1 MNRIYRR
8 VWNRQLNA
16 LVVASELATGDS
28 GGTASRDPRT
38 SLLTPSALAL
48 ALLCVLASGPASAT
62 ESNQSLRD
70 LQALAAKYTQT
81 LPVKVDAEVALAAAA
96 RQAQA
101 TPAISA
107 DTRVGLQ
114 LSTASLPLV
123 HEVLPAAVQV
133 KLGANASPQH
143 VPTPAL
149 AADVRAQL
157 GIGAGTQVD
166 TSLAANVSSGSA
178 SPLGLTADA
187 KAKARVGI
195 AGAPVASVGAGAKAA
210 AGITTSSQ
218 GLSGLKAGIDG
229 NADSHLAIAGHRIEG
244 QGKASATAA
253 VSLPAKEELP
263 GETDDRAITAAF
275 DAGVAG
281 KVRVQGPG
289 GQDVVADRNLKLAGR
304 TVVSA
309 QASTLGLGGLHHG
322 ALGDL
327 GGAVGGVVHG
337 VVGTVGS
344 AAGETLHET
353 VGTVGSAVGGTLH
366 NTVGAV
372 GGTLHGAAGTVGG
385 AVGGVV
391 HDVVGTVGSA
401 VGGTLHET
409 VGAVGGAVSGVLNGT
424 VGTVGGAVGGTL
436 HNTVGAVG
444 GTLHGAVGTVGSA
457 VGGVLN
463 GTVGNVGG
471 SLGDTLNNTVGA
483 VGGVL
488 DGTVGT
494 VGGAVGGALNGT
506 VGTIGSAVGGAL
518 NGTVGAVGGVLD
530 GTVGTV
536 GGAVGGA
543 LNGTVGTV
551 DSAVGGALNGTVGAV
566 GGVLD
571 GTVGTVG
578 GAVGGALNGTVGTI
592 GSAVGGALNGTVGAV
607 GGVLDG
613 TVGTVGSA
621 VGGALNGTVGAVG
634 GVLDGTVGTVGGAV
648 GGALNGT
655 VGTVGS
661 AVGSALNGTVG
672 AVGGVL
678 DGTSGT
684 VGGAVG
690 GALNGTVGA
699 VGGVLDGT
707 VGTVGGALNG
717 TVGTVG
723 SAVGGALNGTVGA
736 VGGVLDGTVG
746 TVGGALNGTVG
757 TVGSAV
763 GGALNGTVGAVGGV
777 LDGTVGTV
785 GGALNGTV
793 GTVGSAV
800 GGALNG
806 TVGAVGGVLDGTVGT
821 VGGAVGGAL
830 NGTVGTVGSAVG
842 GALNGTV
849 GAVGGVLDGT
859 VGAVGGAVGGVLNGT
874 VGTVGSA
881 VGGAL
886 NGTVGAVGGAVGGVL
901 NGTVGAV
908 GGAVGGVLNG
918 TVGTIGGAVGGA
930 LNNTVG
936 SVGSVVGGLLGGGST
951 TPGSGLDGVLT
962 GTLGNV
968 GGAVGN
974 LLEGNLNGTVNNL
987 GGAVGGLVGGTLG
1000 GLGLTQPS
1008 AIPPDSPKAPA
1019 PADPNAGLIIG
1030 TGGLVGNVGQLIGPT
1045 TSSLFGGDGYLHNG
1059 NLKLSNA
1066 NVMQAYST
1074 VNVLGLPVVNLS
1086 PVGSTLNG
1094 LGGAVTGGSS
1104 HLTLIGGVT
1113 SDSYIYNINNGNPG
1127 GLLGLLLPTDSPAWA
1142 AKCLDI
1148 ALADISC
1155 WAVNA
1160 AQDYQVL
1167 MGDGAFANGSKE
1179 VVIGAN
1185 ARHELPKVDA
1195 NVAFPG
1201 AGPNDPTNPTGVPTA
1216 DYAARMGHSVI
1227 VGDSAVGTANGQ
1239 TLLGAEAT
1247 SNQANSVAL
1256 GYRSAALRGAQ
1267 ASYSAYGLTAAQVSA
1282 GEVSVGTAN
1291 GGERQITNLAAGSAN
1306 TDAVNVAQ
1314 LKGAISLIDDVS
1326 AGAVMYDVDGAGN
1339 PDYRRVTLGNG
1350 TGTTTIGNLAAG
1362 AVTAGSLEAVN
1373 GGQLA
1378 TTNAAIAGFFGGI
1391 TAFDPVSGAFTAPL
1405 FEISTISTD
1414 GAIAQGLYNNAT
1426 DAFDA
1431 VDGSLVNLNTQINDI
1446 RNGGTKY
1453 LRVNSTGVEAVATGA
1468 DSIAVGTNARA
1479 TAANAI
1485 AVGAGS
1491 LADRANSVSIGAAGA
1506 ERQVTNLAAGTAAT
1520 DAVNLGQLQA
1530 SEEGALR
1537 YDLNGDGS
1545 VNYASATLGQGG
1557 TATTLRN
1564 LGPGQV
1570 SATSTEAI
1578 NGAQLFAANQAVAT
1592 HLGGGAAVN
1601 AAGVLTAPTY
1611 TINNIAA
1618 NGTISQGSY
1627 NDVGTAFDAVSN
1639 SLANVADQ
1647 TDDIDK
1653 RAVKYDVDGSGNV
1666 VNTVTLSGTGTGA
1679 VKVTNVAAGSILA
1692 GSSDA
1697 ITGDQLFSTNSTI
1710 ASYFGGSTAF
1720 DGTTNLWT
1728 APSFSISSIATDGTL
1743 TANDYSNVTAA
1754 FSAVDGSLRVLNQR
1768 ITNGGGSPYLAVN
1781 SSAAAAA
1788 AAGAEALAVGPQASA
1803 AGASAVAV
1811 GNGANASADNS
1822 VALGAGSVASVG
1834 AQSGYTGAYGQTGA
1848 SNSAGE
1854 VSVGSSGS
1862 ERKITH
1868 VADGSDDHDATNV
1881 GQLKNGVNYAI
1892 DQSKAY
1898 TDQKIQNITNVAG
1911 SFRANNSNNLADPAA
1926 TGANSAAGGAGS
1938 TAAGANS
1945 TALGNGSQAQ
1955 ADNSVALGAGS
1966 VANRANTVSV
1976 GASGA
1981 ERQVVNVA
1989 DGTQATDAVNVRQ
2002 LQASQQGTIR
2012 YDTTV
2017 NGATNFN
2024 SVTLGSS
2031 TSGPTTVRNV
2041 AAGTAGTDAVNVD
2054 QLKSGMAQTLD
2065 WSKAYTDERM
2075 GGFERD
2081 LRRTDNRASA
2091 GIASAMA
2098 TASLPQPSEA
2108 GRSMASFA
2116 AGSYN
2121 GESGVAVGLSGV
2133 SEGGRWIYKFSGSTN
2148 SRGEAGVAVGAGIQW

>member
-28 GGTASRDPRT
+28 GGSAARDPRAF
-38 SLLTPSALAL
+38 LLMPTALAL
-48 ALLCVLASGPASAT
+48 ALLCALASGHAGAS

-70 LQALAAKYTQT
+70 LQALAAKYAQPM
-81 LPVKVDAEVALAAAA
+81 PVKVDAELALAAAA
-96 RQAQA
+96 RQAQSS
-101 TPAISA
+101 PAISA
-107 DTRVGLQ
+107 DARLGLQ
-114 LSTASLPLV
+114 LNTTSLPV
-123 HEVLPAAVQV
+123 VRDVLPATVQV
-133 KLGANASPQH
+133 KLAANAAPKQ
-143 VPTPAL
+143 VAVPAL
-149 AADVRAQL
+149 AADVRATVGL
-157 GIGAGTQVD
+157 GNAAGKAAQVD
-166 TSLAANVSSGSA
+166 ASLAANVAPGGQA
-178 SPLGLTADA
+178 PLGVGADARA
-187 KAKARVGI
+187 KAKVGI
-195 AGAPVASVGAGAKAA
+195 AGRQIASIDAGAKALA
-210 AGITTSSQ
+210 
-218 GLSGLKAGIDG
+218 GLSGSSLKTSVDG
-229 NADSHLAIAGHRIEG
+229 NTDAHLAVAGHHIEG
-244 QGKASATAA
+244 QGQARATAA
-253 VSLPAKEELP
+253 VTLPAKEELP
-263 GETDDRAITAAF
+263 GDTHDRAISAAF
-275 DAGVAG
+275 DAGAAG
-281 KVRVQGPG
+281 KVRVQAPD
-289 GQDVVADRNLKLAGR
+289 GQEVIADRNLKLAGQA
-304 TVVSA
+304 TVAA
-309 QASTLGLGGLHHG
+309 QHS
-322 ALGDL
+322 ALGVGNL
-327 GGAVGGVVHG
+327 VGGA
-337 VVGTVGS
+337 
-344 AAGETLHET
+344 
-353 VGTVGSAVGGTLH
+353 
-366 NTVGAV
+366 VGAV
-372 GGTLHGAAGTVGG
+372 GGTLHGAADAVGSTVGG
-385 AVGGVV
+385 A
-391 HDVVGTVGSA
+391 
-401 VGGTLHET
+401 LK
-409 VGAVGGAVSGVLNGT
+409 
-424 VGTVGGAVGGTL
+424 
-436 HNTVGAVG
+436 
-444 GTLHGAVGTVGSA
+444 
-457 VGGVLN
+457 
-463 GTVGNVGG
+463 
-471 SLGDTLNNTVGA
+471 
-483 VGGVL
+483 
-488 DGTVGT
+488 
-494 VGGAVGGALNGT
+494 
-506 VGTIGSAVGGAL
+506 
-518 NGTVGAVGGVLD
+518 
-530 GTVGTV
+530 
-536 GGAVGGA
+536 
-543 LNGTVGTV
+543 
-551 DSAVGGALNGTVGAV
+551 
-566 GGVLD
+566 
-571 GTVGTVG
+571 
-578 GAVGGALNGTVGTI
+578 
-592 GSAVGGALNGTVGAV
+592 
-607 GGVLDG
+607 
-613 TVGTVGSA
+613 
-621 VGGALNGTVGAVG
+621 
-634 GVLDGTVGTVGGAV
+634 GTVGTVGGAV

-655 VGTVGS
+655 VGTVG
-661 AVGSALNGTVG
+661 G
-672 AVGGVL
+672 AV
-678 DGTSGT
+678 S
-684 VGGAVG
+684 
-690 GALNGTVGA
+690 
-699 VGGVLDGT
+699 
-707 VGTVGGALNG
+707 GALNG

-723 SAVGGALNGTVGA
+723 GA
-736 VGGVLDGTVG
+736 VGGTLNNTV
-746 TVGGALNGTVG
+746 
-757 TVGSAV
+757 
-763 GGALNGTVGAVGGV
+763 
-777 LDGTVGTV
+777 
-785 GGALNGTV
+785 
-793 GTVGSAV
+793 
-800 GGALNG
+800 
-806 TVGAVGGVLDGTVGT
+806 
-821 VGGAVGGAL
+821 GAVGGAL
-830 NGTVGTVGSAVG
+830 NGTVGTVGGAVGGTLNGTVGQVGSAVGGALNNTVGAVG

-849 GAVGGVLDGT
+849 GT
-859 VGAVGGAVGGVLNGT
+859 VGGAVGGTLNNT
-874 VGTVGSA
+874 VGA

-886 NGTVGAVGGAVGGVL
+886 NGTVGTVGGAVGGTL
-901 NGTVGAV
+901 NNTVGAV
-908 GGAVGGVLNG
+908 GGALNG
-918 TVGTIGGAVGGA
+918 TVGTVGGAVGGTLNGTVGQVGSAVGGA

-936 SVGSVVGGLLGGGST
+936 AVGGALNGTVGTAGSAVGGALNNTVGAVGGALNGTVGTVGGAVGGTLNNTVGAVGGALNGTVGQVGSAVGGTLNNTVGTVGGAVGGILNGTTGSPTSGLGGVLGS
-951 TPGSGLDGVLT
+951 
-962 GTLGNV
+962 TLGNV
-968 GGAVGN
+968 GSAVGN
-974 LLEGNLNGTVNNL
+974 LLNGNLNGTIGNL
-987 GGAVGGLVGGTLG
+987 GSAVGGLVGGTLS
-1000 GLGLTQPS
+1000 GLGLTKPS
-1008 AIPPDSPKAPA
+1008 AIPPTSPKAPA
-1019 PADPNAGLIIG
+1019 AADPNAGLIIG

-1045 TSSLFGGDGYLHNG
+1045 TTSLFGGNGYLSNG

-1066 NVMQAYST
+1066 NVMQTYST

-1094 LGGAVTGGSS
+1094 LGGAATGGSS

-1127 GLLGLLLPTDSPAWA
+1127 GLLGLLLPKDSPAWA

-1201 AGPNDPTNPTGVPTA
+1201 DGVNDPSNPTGVPTA
-1216 DYAARMGHSVI
+1216 DYAARMGHSVV

-1239 TLLGAEAT
+1239 TLLGAEST

-1267 ASYSAYGLTAAQVSA
+1267 ASYSAYGLTAPQVSA
-1282 GEVSVGTAN
+1282 GEVSVGTAG
-1291 GGERQITNLAAGSAN
+1291 GGERQITNVAAGSVN

-1314 LKGAISLIDDVS
+1314 LKGAISLINGVADAAVTYDLD
-1326 AGAVMYDVDGAGN
+1326 AGGN
-1339 PDYRRVTLGNG
+1339 PNYRRVTLGAG

-1378 TTNAAIAGFFGGI
+1378 ATNSAIASFFGGRA
-1391 TAFDPVSGAFTAPL
+1391 AFDPASGIFTAPL
-1405 FEISTISTD
+1405 FEISTISTG
-1414 GAIAQGLYNNAT
+1414 GAIAKGLYTNAT
-1426 DAFDA
+1426 DAFAA
-1431 VDGSLVNLNTQINDI
+1431 VDGSLVNLNSQITDI

-1453 LRVNSTGVEAVATGA
+1453 LRVNSTGTEAVASGT

-1479 TAANAI
+1479 TAANSI

-1506 ERQVTNLAAGTAAT
+1506 ERQVTNMAAGTAAT

-1530 SEEGALR
+1530 SEQGALR
-1537 YDLNGDGS
+1537 YDLNADGS
-1545 VNYASATLGQGG
+1545 VNYASATLGQAG

-1570 SATSTEAI
+1570 SATSSEAI

-1601 AAGVLTAPTY
+1601 ASGVLTAPTY
-1611 TINNIAA
+1611 SINNVAA
-1618 NGTISQGSY
+1618 NGTVTKGSY

-1647 TDDIDK
+1647 TGEIDK
-1653 RAVKYDVDGSGNV
+1653 LAVKYDVDGSGNV
-1666 VNTVTLSGTGTGA
+1666 INSVTLKGTGTGA

-1710 ASYFGGSTAF
+1710 ANYFGGTTAYN
-1720 DGTTNLWT
+1720 GTTNVWT
-1728 APSFSISSIATDGTL
+1728 APKFSISSIATDGTF
-1743 TANDYSNVTAA
+1743 TSGDYNNVTAA
-1754 FSAVDGSLRVLNQR
+1754 FTAVDGSLKVLNQR
-1768 ITNGGGSPYLAVN
+1768 ITNGGGGSAYLAVN
-1781 SSAAAAA
+1781 STAAAAT
-1788 AAGAEALAVGPQASA
+1788 AAGAEAVAVGPQASA
-1803 AGASAVAV
+1803 AGANSVAV
-1811 GNGANASADNS
+1811 GNGASSSAGNS
-1822 VALGAGSVASVG
+1822 VALGAGSVATVG

-1854 VSVGSSGS
+1854 VSIGSSGS

-1892 DQSKAY
+1892 DQSKSY

-1911 SFRANNSNNLADPAA
+1911 SFRANNTNNLADPSAS
-1926 TGANSAAGGAGS
+1926 GANSAAGGAGS

-1989 DGTQATDAVNVRQ
+1989 DGSQATDAVNVRQ

-2017 NGATNFN
+2017 NGATNYN
-2024 SVTLGSS
+2024 SVTLGSTS
-2031 TSGPTTVRNV
+2031 SGPTTVRNV

-2081 LRRTDNRASA
+2081 LRKTDNRASA

-2098 TASLPQPSEA
+2098 TAALPQPSEA
-2108 GRSMASFA
+2108 GRSMASIA

-2121 GESGVAVGLSGV
+2121 GESGVALGISGV

>member
-28 GGTASRDPRT
+28 GGGAARDPR
-38 SLLTPSALAL
+38 SVLLMPSVLAL
-48 ALLCVLASGPASAT
+48 ALLCALASGHAGASET
-62 ESNQSLRD
+62 NQSLRD
-70 LQALAAKYTQT
+70 LQALAAKYAQPM
-81 LPVKVDAEVALAAAA
+81 PVKVDAEVALAAAS
-96 RQAQA
+96 RQAQSS
-101 TPAISA
+101 PAISA
-107 DTRVGLQ
+107 DARVGLQ
-114 LSTASLPLV
+114 LSTASLPV
-123 HEVLPAAVQV
+123 VRDVLPASVQV
-133 KLGANASPQH
+133 NLAANTTPKQVA
-143 VPTPAL
+143 VPAL
-149 AADVRAQL
+149 AADVRANIGL
-157 GIGAGTQVD
+157 GHATSNAAKVD
-166 TSLAANVSSGSA
+166 ASLAAQVAPSA
-178 SPLGLTADA
+178 HAPLGVAADA
-187 KAKARVGI
+187 RAKANVGV
-195 AGAPVASVGAGAKAA
+195 AGAQVASIDTGTTAA
-210 AGITTSSQ
+210 AGISSTSAGS
-218 GLSGLKAGIDG
+218 LPGLKTSVDG
-229 NADSHLAIAGHRIEG
+229 KVDSQLKLAGHQING
-244 QGKASATAA
+244 QGQVKATAA
-253 VSLPAKEELP
+253 VTLPAKEELP
-263 GETDDRAITAAF
+263 GETHDRAITAAF
-275 DAGVAG
+275 DTGVAG
-281 KVRVQGPG
+281 NVRLQAPD
-289 GQDVVADRNLKLAGR
+289 GQEVVADRNLKLAGQA
-304 TVVSA
+304 TVAAQNSA
-309 QASTLGLGGLHHG
+309 LGVGGL
-322 ALGDL
+322 
-327 GGAVGGVVHG
+327 VGGVV
-337 VVGTVGS
+337 GS
-344 AAGETLHET
+344 A
-353 VGTVGSAVGGTLH
+353 
-366 NTVGAV
+366 
-372 GGTLHGAAGTVGG
+372 
-385 AVGGVV
+385 
-391 HDVVGTVGSA
+391 
-401 VGGTLHET
+401 
-409 VGAVGGAVSGVLNGT
+409 
-424 VGTVGGAVGGTL
+424 
-436 HNTVGAVG
+436 
-444 GTLHGAVGTVGSA
+444 
-457 VGGVLN
+457 
-463 GTVGNVGG
+463 
-471 SLGDTLNNTVGA
+471 
-483 VGGVL
+483 
-488 DGTVGT
+488 
-494 VGGAVGGALNGT
+494 
-506 VGTIGSAVGGAL
+506 GSAVGGAL
-518 NGTVGAVGGVLD
+518 NGV
-530 GTVGTV
+530 VGT
-536 GGAVGGA
+536 A
-543 LNGTVGTV
+543 
-551 DSAVGGALNGTVGAV
+551 
-566 GGVLD
+566 
-571 GTVGTVG
+571 
-578 GAVGGALNGTVGTI
+578 
-592 GSAVGGALNGTVGAV
+592 GSAVA
-607 GGVLDG
+607 
-613 TVGTVGSA
+613 
-621 VGGALNGTVGAVG
+621 
-634 GVLDGTVGTVGGAV
+634 
-648 GGALNGT
+648 GALNGT
-655 VGTVGS
+655 VGTVG
-661 AVGSALNGTVG
+661 
-672 AVGGVL
+672 GV
-678 DGTSGT
+678 
-684 VGGAVG
+684 VG
-690 GALNGTVGA
+690 GALNGSVG
-699 VGGVLDGT
+699 
-707 VGTVGGALNG
+707 N
-717 TVGTVG
+717 
-723 SAVGGALNGTVGA
+723 
-736 VGGVLDGTVG
+736 
-746 TVGGALNGTVG
+746 
-757 TVGSAV
+757 
-763 GGALNGTVGAVGGV
+763 
-777 LDGTVGTV
+777 
-785 GGALNGTV
+785 
-793 GTVGSAV
+793 
-800 GGALNG
+800 
-806 TVGAVGGVLDGTVGT
+806 

-842 GALNGTV
+842 GTLD
-849 GAVGGVLDGT
+849 GAVGT
-859 VGAVGGAVGGVLNGT
+859 VGAVGGAVGGALNGT
-874 VGTVGSA
+874 VGTVGGAVGGTLNGAVGTVGAVGGAVGGALNGSVGTVGSSVGGTLNGAVGTVGAAGSA

-886 NGTVGAVGGAVGGVL
+886 NGTVGSVGGAVGGAL
-901 NGTVGAV
+901 NGTVGSVGSTVGGTLNGAVGAVGGTVNGAAGAVGAV
-908 GGAVGGVLNG
+908 GGAVGG
-918 TVGTIGGAVGGA
+918 T

-936 SVGSVVGGLLGGGST
+936 AVGSTVGGVLNGATGGSTGGLGGLLGN
-951 TPGSGLDGVLT
+951 
-962 GTLGNV
+962 TLGNV

-974 LLEGNLNGTVNNL
+974 LLNGNLNGTIGNL
-987 GGAVGGLVGGTLG
+987 GSAVGGLVGGTLS
-1000 GLGLTQPS
+1000 GLGLTKPS
-1008 AIPPDSPKAPA
+1008 AIPPTSPKAPA

-1045 TSSLFGGDGYLHNG
+1045 TTSLFGGNGYLSNG

-1066 NVMQAYST
+1066 NVMQTYST
-1074 VNVLGLPVVNLS
+1074 VNVLGLPLVNLS

-1127 GLLGLLLPTDSPAWA
+1127 GLLGLLLPKDSPAWA

-1201 AGPNDPTNPTGVPTA
+1201 AGTNDPSNPTGVPTA

-1267 ASYSAYGLTAAQVSA
+1267 ASYSAYGLTAPQVSA
-1282 GEVSVGTAN
+1282 GEVSVGTAG

-1314 LKGAISLIDDVS
+1314 LKGAISLIDDV
-1326 AGAVMYDVDGAGN
+1326 AAAAVTYDLDGGGN
-1339 PDYRRVTLGNG
+1339 PNYRRVTLGAG
-1350 TGTTTIGNLAAG
+1350 TGTTTIGNLAGG

-1378 TTNAAIAGFFGGI
+1378 ATNAAIAGFFGGRA
-1391 TAFDPVSGAFTAPL
+1391 AFDPASGAFTAPL
-1405 FEISTISTD
+1405 FEISTISTG
-1414 GAIAQGLYNNAT
+1414 GAIAKGLYENAT
-1426 DAFDA
+1426 DAFAA
-1431 VDGSLVNLNTQINDI
+1431 VDGSLVNLNTQITDI

-1453 LRVNSTGVEAVATGA
+1453 LRVNSTGTEALASGT

-1479 TAANAI
+1479 TADNSI

-1520 DAVNLGQLQA
+1520 DAVNVGQLQA
-1530 SEEGALR
+1530 SEQGALR

-1545 VNYASATLGQGG
+1545 VNYASATLGQAG

-1570 SATSTEAI
+1570 SATSSEAI

-1601 AAGVLTAPTY
+1601 ASGVLTAPTY
-1611 TINNIAA
+1611 SINNVAA
-1618 NGTISQGSY
+1618 NGTVTKGSY

-1647 TDDIDK
+1647 TDEIDK
-1653 RAVKYDVDGSGNV
+1653 LAVKYDVDGSGNV
-1666 VNTVTLSGTGTGA
+1666 LNSVTLTGTGTGA
-1679 VKVTNVAAGSILA
+1679 VKITNVAAGSILA

-1697 ITGDQLFSTNSTI
+1697 ITGDQLFSTNSTV
-1710 ASYFGGSTAF
+1710 ANYFGGTTAYN
-1720 DGTTNLWT
+1720 GTTNVWT
-1728 APSFSISSIATDGTL
+1728 APKFSISSIATDGTF
-1743 TANDYSNVTAA
+1743 TSGDYNNVTAA
-1754 FSAVDGSLRVLNQR
+1754 FTAVDGSLKVLNQR
-1768 ITNGGGSPYLAVN
+1768 ITNGGGSAYLAVN
-1781 SSAAAAA
+1781 STAAAAT
-1788 AAGAEALAVGPQASA
+1788 AAGAEAVAVGPQASA
-1803 AGASAVAV
+1803 AGANSVAV
-1811 GNGANASADNS
+1811 GNGASASAGNS

-1854 VSVGSSGS
+1854 VSVGSTGS

-1868 VADGSDDHDATNV
+1868 VADGSDTYDATNV

-1892 DQSKAY
+1892 DESKKY

-1911 SFRANNSNNLADPAA
+1911 SFRANNTNNLADPSAS
-1926 TGANSAAGGAGS
+1926 GANSAAGGAGS

-1989 DGTQATDAVNVRQ
+1989 DGSQATDAVNVRQ

-2017 NGATNFN
+2017 NGATNYN
-2024 SVTLGSS
+2024 SVTLGN
-2031 TSGPTTVRNV
+2031 TNSGPTTVRNV

-2081 LRRTDNRASA
+2081 LRKTDNRASA

-2098 TASLPQPSEA
+2098 TAALPQPSEA
-2108 GRSMASFA
+2108 GRSMASVA

-2121 GESGVAVGLSGV
+2121 GESGVAVGISGV

>member
-28 GGTASRDPRT
+28 GGSAARDPR
-38 SLLTPSALAL
+38 SALLMPTALAL
-48 ALLCVLASGPASAT
+48 ALLCALASGHAGAS

-70 LQALAAKYTQT
+70 LQALAAKYAQ
-81 LPVKVDAEVALAAAA
+81 PMPAKVDAEVALAAAS
-96 RQAQA
+96 RQAQSS
-101 TPAISA
+101 PAISA
-107 DTRVGLQ
+107 DARVGLQ
-114 LSTASLPLV
+114 LSTNSLPIV
-123 HEVLPAAVQV
+123 RDVLPATVQV
-133 KLGANASPQH
+133 KLAANAAPKQ
-143 VPTPAL
+143 VAVPAL
-149 AADVRAQL
+149 AADVRANVGL
-157 GIGAGTQVD
+157 GHAASHVAKIDA
-166 TSLAANVSSGSA
+166 SLAANVAPSA
-178 SPLGLTADA
+178 HAPLGVAADA
-187 KAKARVGI
+187 QAKAGVGI
-195 AGAPVASVGAGAKAA
+195 AGTQVASIDTGAKAA
-210 AGITTSSQ
+210 AAVAGAPAGS
-218 GLSGLKAGIDG
+218 LSGLEASVDGKVDSQLKLAGHQIDG
-229 NADSHLAIAGHRIEG
+229 QG
-244 QGKASATAA
+244 QVKATAA
-253 VSLPAKEELP
+253 VTLPAKEELP
-263 GETDDRAITAAF
+263 GETHDRAITAAF
-275 DAGVAG
+275 DTGVAG
-281 KVRVQGPG
+281 KVRVQAPD
-289 GQDVVADRNLKLAGR
+289 GQEVVADRNLKLAGQA
-304 TVVSA
+304 TVAAQNSA
-309 QASTLGLGGLHHG
+309 LGVGGL
-322 ALGDL
+322 
-327 GGAVGGVVHG
+327 VGGVV
-337 VVGTVGS
+337 
-344 AAGETLHET
+344 
-353 VGTVGSAVGGTLH
+353 
-366 NTVGAV
+366 
-372 GGTLHGAAGTVGG
+372 GAAG
-385 AVGGVV
+385 
-391 HDVVGTVGSA
+391 
-401 VGGTLHET
+401 
-409 VGAVGGAVSGVLNGT
+409 
-424 VGTVGGAVGGTL
+424 
-436 HNTVGAVG
+436 
-444 GTLHGAVGTVGSA
+444 
-457 VGGVLN
+457 
-463 GTVGNVGG
+463 
-471 SLGDTLNNTVGA
+471 GA

-488 DGTVGT
+488 DGTVGNT
-494 VGGAVGGALNGT
+494 VDAVGGALH
-506 VGTIGSAVGGAL
+506 
-518 NGTVGAVGGVLD
+518 

-536 GGAVGGA
+536 GGAVGST
-543 LNGTVGTV
+543 LNG
-551 DSAVGGALNGTVGAV
+551 A
-566 GGVLD
+566 
-571 GTVGTVG
+571 
-578 GAVGGALNGTVGTI
+578 
-592 GSAVGGALNGTVGAV
+592 
-607 GGVLDG
+607 
-613 TVGTVGSA
+613 
-621 VGGALNGTVGAVG
+621 
-634 GVLDGTVGTVGGAV
+634 VGTVGGAV

-661 AVGSALNGTVG
+661 AVAGALNGAVGTVG
-672 AVGGVL
+672 AVG
-678 DGTSGT
+678 
-684 VGGAVG
+684 
-690 GALNGTVGA
+690 
-699 VGGVLDGT
+699 
-707 VGTVGGALNG
+707 GTVGGALNG
-717 TVGTVG
+717 TVG
-723 SAVGGALNGTVGA
+723 S
-736 VGGVLDGTVG
+736 
-746 TVGGALNGTVG
+746 
-757 TVGSAV
+757 
-763 GGALNGTVGAVGGV
+763 
-777 LDGTVGTV
+777 
-785 GGALNGTV
+785 
-793 GTVGSAV
+793 
-800 GGALNG
+800 
-806 TVGAVGGVLDGTVGT
+806 
-821 VGGAVGGAL
+821 VGGAVGGTL
-830 NGTVGTVGSAVG
+830 N
-842 GALNGTV
+842 NTV
-849 GAVGGVLDGT
+849 GAVGST
-859 VGAVGGAVGGVLNGT
+859 VSGVLNGAT
-874 VGTVGSA
+874 GGST
-881 VGGAL
+881 GGL
-886 NGTVGAVGGAVGGVL
+886 
-901 NGTVGAV
+901 
-908 GGAVGGVLNG
+908 
-918 TVGTIGGAVGGA
+918 
-930 LNNTVG
+930 
-936 SVGSVVGGLLGGGST
+936 GGLLG
-951 TPGSGLDGVLT
+951 D
-962 GTLGNV
+962 TLGNV

-974 LLEGNLNGTVNNL
+974 LLNGNLNGTIGNL
-987 GGAVGGLVGGTLG
+987 GSAVGGLVGGTLG
-1000 GLGLTQPS
+1000 GLGLTKPS
-1008 AIPPDSPKAPA
+1008 AIPPTSPKAPA

-1045 TSSLFGGDGYLHNG
+1045 TTSLFGGNGYLSNG

-1066 NVMQAYST
+1066 NVMQTYST

-1127 GLLGLLLPTDSPAWA
+1127 GLLGLLLPKDSPAWA

-1201 AGPNDPTNPTGVPTA
+1201 AGTNDPSNPTGVPTA

-1267 ASYSAYGLTAAQVSA
+1267 ASYSAYGLTAPQVSA
-1282 GEVSVGTAN
+1282 GEVSVGTAG
-1291 GGERQITNLAAGSAN
+1291 GGERQITNVAAGSVN

-1314 LKGAISLIDDVS
+1314 LKGAISLIDDV
-1326 AGAVMYDVDGAGN
+1326 AAAAVTYDLDGAGN
-1339 PDYRRVTLGNG
+1339 PNYRRVTLGAG
-1350 TGTTTIGNLAAG
+1350 TGTTTIGNLAGG
-1362 AVTAGSLEAVN
+1362 AVTVGSLEAVN

-1378 TTNAAIAGFFGGI
+1378 ATNAAIASFFGGRA
-1391 TAFDPVSGAFTAPL
+1391 AFDPASGAFTAPL
-1405 FEISTISTD
+1405 FEISTISTG
-1414 GAIAQGLYNNAT
+1414 GAIAKGLYENAT
-1426 DAFDA
+1426 DAFAA
-1431 VDGSLVNLNTQINDI
+1431 VDGSLVNLNTQITDI

-1453 LRVNSTGVEAVATGA
+1453 LRVNSTGTEALASGT

-1479 TAANAI
+1479 TAANSI

-1506 ERQVTNLAAGTAAT
+1506 ERQVTNMAAGTAAT

-1530 SEEGALR
+1530 SEQGALR

-1545 VNYASATLGQGG
+1545 VNYASATLGQAG

-1570 SATSTEAI
+1570 SATSSEAI

-1601 AAGVLTAPTY
+1601 ASGVLTAPTY
-1611 TINNIAA
+1611 AINNVAA
-1618 NGTISQGSY
+1618 NGTVTKGSY

-1647 TDDIDK
+1647 TGEIDK
-1653 RAVKYDVDGSGNV
+1653 LAVKYDVDGSGNV
-1666 VNTVTLSGTGTGA
+1666 LNSVTLTGTGTGA
-1679 VKVTNVAAGSILA
+1679 VKITNVAAGSILA

-1697 ITGDQLFSTNSTI
+1697 ITGDQLFNTNSTI
-1710 ASYFGGSTAF
+1710 ANYFGGTTAYN
-1720 DGTTNLWT
+1720 GTTNVWT
-1728 APSFSISSIATDGTL
+1728 APKFSISSIATDGTF
-1743 TANDYSNVTAA
+1743 TGGDYNNVTAA
-1754 FSAVDGSLRVLNQR
+1754 FTAVDGSLKVLNQR
-1768 ITNGGGSPYLAVN
+1768 ITNGGGGSAYLAVN
-1781 SSAAAAA
+1781 STAAAAS
-1788 AAGAEALAVGPQASA
+1788 AAGAEAVAVGPQASA
-1803 AGASAVAV
+1803 AGANSVAV
-1811 GNGANASADNS
+1811 GNGASASAGNS

-1854 VSVGSSGS
+1854 VSVGSTGS

-1868 VADGSDDHDATNV
+1868 VADGSDTYDATNV

-1892 DQSKAY
+1892 DESKKY

-1911 SFRANNSNNLADPAA
+1911 SFRANNTNNLADPSAS
-1926 TGANSAAGGAGS
+1926 GANSAAGGAGS

-1989 DGTQATDAVNVRQ
+1989 DGSQATDAVNVRQ

-2017 NGATNFN
+2017 NGATNYN
-2024 SVTLGSS
+2024 SVTLGS
-2031 TSGPTTVRNV
+2031 TNSGPTTVRNV

-2081 LRRTDNRASA
+2081 LRKTDNRASA

-2098 TASLPQPSEA
+2098 TAALPQPSEA
-2108 GRSMASFA
+2108 GRSMASVA

-2121 GESGVAVGLSGV
+2121 GESGVAVGISGV

>member
-28 GGTASRDPRT
+28 GGSAARDPRAF
-38 SLLTPSALAL
+38 LLMPTTLAL
-48 ALLCVLASGPASAT
+48 ALLCALASGHAGAS

-70 LQALAAKYTQT
+70 LQALAAKYTQPM
-81 LPVKVDAEVALAAAA
+81 PVKVDAEVALAAAA
-96 RQAQA
+96 SQAQSS
-101 TPAISA
+101 PAISA
-107 DTRVGLQ
+107 DARVGLQ
-114 LSTASLPLV
+114 LSTAALPV
-123 HEVLPAAVQV
+123 VRDVLPATVQV
-133 KLGANASPQH
+133 KLAANTAPKQVA
-143 VPTPAL
+143 VPGL
-149 AADVRAQL
+149 AADVH
-157 GIGAGTQVD
+157 
-166 TSLAANVSSGSA
+166 
-178 SPLGLTADA
+178 A
-187 KAKARVGI
+187 KANIGLG
-195 AGAPVASVGAGAKAA
+195 GAQVASIDTGAKAA
-210 AGITTSSQ
+210 AGIS
-218 GLSGLKAGIDG
+218 GAPAGALRGLKASVDG
-229 NADSHLAIAGHRIEG
+229 ALDSKLKVAGHQIDAQG
-244 QGKASATAA
+244 QAKATAA
-253 VSLPAKEELP
+253 ITLPAKEELP
-263 GETDDRAITAAF
+263 GETHDRAITAAF
-275 DAGVAG
+275 DAGAAG
-281 KVRVQGPG
+281 KVRVQAPD
-289 GQDVVADRNLKLAGR
+289 GQEVVADRNLKLAGQAM
-304 TVVSA
+304 VAAQNSA
-309 QASTLGLGGLHHG
+309 LGVGGL
-322 ALGDL
+322 
-327 GGAVGGVVHG
+327 VGGVV
-337 VVGTVGS
+337 
-344 AAGETLHET
+344 
-353 VGTVGSAVGGTLH
+353 
-366 NTVGAV
+366 
-372 GGTLHGAAGTVGG
+372 GAAGN
-385 AVGGVV
+385 
-391 HDVVGTVGSA
+391 
-401 VGGTLHET
+401 
-409 VGAVGGAVSGVLNGT
+409 AVGGALN
-424 VGTVGGAVGGTL
+424 
-436 HNTVGAVG
+436 
-444 GTLHGAVGTVGSA
+444 
-457 VGGVLN
+457 
-463 GTVGNVGG
+463 
-471 SLGDTLNNTVGA
+471 
-483 VGGVL
+483 
-488 DGTVGT
+488 GTVGT

-506 VGTIGSAVGGAL
+506 VGSVGGAVGGTLNNTVGAVGGALNGAVGTVGSAVGGAL
-518 NGTVGAVGGVLD
+518 NGTVGSVGGAVGGTLNNTVGAVGGALNGAV
-530 GTVGTV
+530 GTVGSVGGAVGGALNGTVGSVGGAVGGTLNNTVGAVGGALNGAVGTV

-543 LNGTVGTV
+543 LNGTVGSVGGAVGGTLNNTV
-551 DSAVGGALNGTVGAV
+551 GAVGGALNGAVGTVGSVGGAVGGALNGTVGSVGGAV
-566 GGVLD
+566 GGTLNNTVGAVGGALN
-571 GTVGTVG
+571 GAVGTVG
-578 GAVGGALNGTVGTI
+578 GAVGGALNGTVGSVGGAVGGTLNNTV
-592 GSAVGGALNGTVGAV
+592 GAVGGALNGA
-607 GGVLDG
+607 
-613 TVGTVGSA
+613 VGTVGSA
-621 VGGALNGTVGAVG
+621 VGGALNGTVGSVGGAVG
-634 GVLDGTVGTVGGAV
+634 GTLNNTVGAVGGALNGAVGTVGSAVGGALNGTVGSVGGAVGGTLNNTVGAVGGALNGAVGTVGGAV

-655 VGTVGS
+655 VGSVG
-661 AVGSALNGTVG
+661 GTLNNTVG
-672 AVGGVL
+672 AVGGAL
-678 DGTSGT
+678 NGAAGTVGA

-690 GALNGTVGA
+690 GALNGTVG
-699 VGGVLDGT
+699 
-707 VGTVGGALNG
+707 
-717 TVGTVG
+717 
-723 SAVGGALNGTVGA
+723 S
-736 VGGVLDGTVG
+736 
-746 TVGGALNGTVG
+746 
-757 TVGSAV
+757 
-763 GGALNGTVGAVGGV
+763 
-777 LDGTVGTV
+777 
-785 GGALNGTV
+785 
-793 GTVGSAV
+793 
-800 GGALNG
+800 
-806 TVGAVGGVLDGTVGT
+806 
-821 VGGAVGGAL
+821 VGGAVGG
-830 NGTVGTVGSAVG
+830 T
-842 GALNGTV
+842 
-849 GAVGGVLDGT
+849 
-859 VGAVGGAVGGVLNGT
+859 
-874 VGTVGSA
+874 
-881 VGGAL
+881 
-886 NGTVGAVGGAVGGVL
+886 
-901 NGTVGAV
+901 
-908 GGAVGGVLNG
+908 
-918 TVGTIGGAVGGA
+918 

-936 SVGSVVGGLLGGGST
+936 SVGGLLNGATGSGTGLGGLLGN
-951 TPGSGLDGVLT
+951 
-962 GTLGNV
+962 TLGNV
-968 GGAVGN
+968 GSAVGN
-974 LLEGNLNGTVNNL
+974 LLNGNLNGTLGNL
-987 GGAVGGLVGGTLG
+987 GSAVGGLVGGTLS
-1000 GLGLTQPS
+1000 GLGLTKPS
-1008 AIPPDSPKAPA
+1008 AIPPTSPKAPA
-1019 PADPNAGLIIG
+1019 AADPNAGLIIG

-1045 TSSLFGGDGYLHNG
+1045 TTSLFGGNGYLSNG

-1066 NVMQAYST
+1066 NVMQTYST

-1127 GLLGLLLPTDSPAWA
+1127 GLLGLLLPKDSPAWA
-1142 AKCLDI
+1142 AKCLDV

-1201 AGPNDPTNPTGVPTA
+1201 DGVNDPSNPTGVPTA

-1267 ASYSAYGLTAAQVSA
+1267 ASYTAYGLTAPQVSA
-1282 GEVSVGTAN
+1282 GEVSVGTAG
-1291 GGERQITNLAAGSAN
+1291 GGERQITNVAAGSVN

-1314 LKGAISLIDDVS
+1314 LKGAISLINGVADAAVTYDLD
-1326 AGAVMYDVDGAGN
+1326 AGGN
-1339 PDYRRVTLGNG
+1339 PNYRRVTLGAG
-1350 TGTTTIGNLAAG
+1350 TGTTTIGNLAGG
-1362 AVTAGSLEAVN
+1362 AITAGSLEAVN

-1378 TTNAAIAGFFGGI
+1378 GTNAAIASFFGGRA
-1391 TAFDPVSGAFTAPL
+1391 AFDPASGVFTAPL
-1405 FEISTISTD
+1405 FEISSISTG
-1414 GAIAQGLYNNAT
+1414 GAIAKGLYENAT
-1426 DAFDA
+1426 DAFAA
-1431 VDGSLVNLNTQINDI
+1431 VDGSLVNLNTQITDI

-1453 LRVNSTGVEAVATGA
+1453 LRVNSTGIEALASGT

-1479 TAANAI
+1479 TAANSI

-1506 ERQVTNLAAGTAAT
+1506 ERQVTNMAAGTAAT
-1520 DAVNLGQLQA
+1520 DAVNVGQLQA
-1530 SEEGALR
+1530 SEQGALR

-1545 VNYASATLGQGG
+1545 VNYASATLGQTG

-1570 SATSTEAI
+1570 SATSSEAI

-1601 AAGVLTAPTY
+1601 ASGVLTAPTY
-1611 TINNIAA
+1611 SINNVAA
-1618 NGTISQGSY
+1618 NGTITKGNY

-1647 TDDIDK
+1647 TGEIDK
-1653 RAVKYDVDGSGNV
+1653 LAVKYDVDGSGNV
-1666 VNTVTLSGTGTGA
+1666 INSVSLKGTGTGA

-1710 ASYFGGSTAF
+1710 ANYFGGTTAYN
-1720 DGTTNLWT
+1720 GTTNVWT
-1728 APSFSISSIATDGTL
+1728 APKFSISSIATDGTF
-1743 TANDYSNVTAA
+1743 TSGDYNNVTAA
-1754 FSAVDGSLRVLNQR
+1754 FTAVDGSLKVLNQR
-1768 ITNGGGSPYLAVN
+1768 ITNGGGGSAYLAVN
-1781 SSAAAAA
+1781 STAAAAT
-1788 AAGAEALAVGPQASA
+1788 AAGAEAVAVGPQASA
-1803 AGASAVAV
+1803 AGANSVAV
-1811 GNGANASADNS
+1811 GNGASASAGNS

-1834 AQSGYTGAYGQTGA
+1834 AQAGYTGAYGQTGA

-1854 VSVGSSGS
+1854 VSVGSTGS

-1892 DQSKAY
+1892 DQSKSY

-1911 SFRANNSNNLADPAA
+1911 SFRANNTNNLADPSAS
-1926 TGANSAAGGAGS
+1926 GANSAAGGAGS
-1938 TAAGANS
+1938 AAAGANS

-2002 LQASQQGTIR
+2002 LQASQQGTLR
-2012 YDTTV
+2012 YDTTT

-2024 SVTLGSS
+2024 SVTLGST

-2081 LRRTDNRASA
+2081 LRKTDNRASA

-2098 TASLPQPSEA
+2098 TAALPQPSEA
-2108 GRSMASFA
+2108 GRSMASVA

-2121 GESGVAVGLSGV
+2121 GESGVAIGISGV

>member
-28 GGTASRDPRT
+28 GGTAARDPR
-38 SLLTPSALAL
+38 SVLLVPTALAL
-48 ALLCVLASGPASAT
+48 ALLCALASGHAGAS

-70 LQALAAKYTQT
+70 LQALAAKYTQPM
-81 LPVKVDAEVALAAAA
+81 PVKVDAEVALAAAA
-96 RQAQA
+96 RQAQSS
-101 TPAISA
+101 PAISA
-107 DTRVGLQ
+107 DARVGLQ
-114 LSTASLPLV
+114 LSTASLPV
-123 HEVLPAAVQV
+123 VRDVLPATVQV
-133 KLGANASPQH
+133 KLAAGSTPKQVA
-143 VPTPAL
+143 VPGL
-149 AADVRAQL
+149 AADVRASVGL
-157 GIGAGTQVD
+157 GNAAVRGAQVD
-166 TSLAANVSSGSA
+166 ASLAAQVA
-178 SPLGLTADA
+178 PAAQAPLGIAADARA
-187 KAKARVGI
+187 KAKVGL
-195 AGAPVASVGAGAKAA
+195 AGAQVASIDSSAKAA
-210 AGITTSSQ
+210 AGVSAASAG
-218 GLSGLKAGIDG
+218 GLPGLKAAADG
-229 NADSHLAIAGHRIEG
+229 ALESKLKVAGHQIDAQG
-244 QGKASATAA
+244 QARATAA
-253 VSLPAKEELP
+253 VTLPAKEEVP
-263 GETDDRAITAAF
+263 GETHDRAITAAF
-275 DAGVAG
+275 DTGVAS
-281 KVRVQGPG
+281 KVRVQAPD
-289 GQDVVADRNLKLAGR
+289 GQEVVADRNLKLAGQA
-304 TVVSA
+304 TVAAQNSA
-309 QASTLGLGGLHHG
+309 LGMGGL
-322 ALGDL
+322 
-327 GGAVGGVVHG
+327 VGGVV
-337 VVGTVGS
+337 
-344 AAGETLHET
+344 
-353 VGTVGSAVGGTLH
+353 
-366 NTVGAV
+366 
-372 GGTLHGAAGTVGG
+372 GAAG
-385 AVGGVV
+385 
-391 HDVVGTVGSA
+391 
-401 VGGTLHET
+401 
-409 VGAVGGAVSGVLNGT
+409 N
-424 VGTVGGAVGGTL
+424 
-436 HNTVGAVG
+436 
-444 GTLHGAVGTVGSA
+444 
-457 VGGVLN
+457 
-463 GTVGNVGG
+463 
-471 SLGDTLNNTVGA
+471 
-483 VGGVL
+483 
-488 DGTVGT
+488 
-494 VGGAVGGALNGT
+494 AVGGALN
-506 VGTIGSAVGGAL
+506 
-518 NGTVGAVGGVLD
+518 
-530 GTVGTV
+530 
-536 GGAVGGA
+536 
-543 LNGTVGTV
+543 
-551 DSAVGGALNGTVGAV
+551 
-566 GGVLD
+566 
-571 GTVGTVG
+571 
-578 GAVGGALNGTVGTI
+578 
-592 GSAVGGALNGTVGAV
+592 
-607 GGVLDG
+607 G

-621 VGGALNGTVGAVG
+621 VGGALNGTVGSVGSAVG
-634 GVLDGTVGTVGGAV
+634 GTLNNTVGAVGGALNGAVGTVGSAVGGALNGTVGNVGGAVGGTLNNTVGAVGGALNGAVGTVGSAVGGALNGTVGNVGGAVGGTLNNTVGAVGGALNGAVGTVGSAVGGALNGTVGSVGGALGGTLNNTVGAVGGALNGAVGTVGAVGGAVGGALNGTVGSVGGALGGTLNNTVGAVSGALNGAVGTVGAVSGAVGGALNGTVGNVGGAVGGTLNNTVGAVGGALNGAVGTVGGALNGTVGNVGGAVGGTLNNTVGAVGGALNGAVGTVGAVGGAVGGALNGTVGNVGGAVGGTLNNTVGAVGGALNGTVGTVGGAV

-661 AVGSALNGTVG
+661 AVG
-672 AVGGVL
+672 
-678 DGTSGT
+678 
-684 VGGAVG
+684 
-690 GALNGTVGA
+690 
-699 VGGVLDGT
+699 
-707 VGTVGGALNG
+707 
-717 TVGTVG
+717 TVG
-723 SAVGGALNGTVGA
+723 ST
-736 VGGVLDGTVG
+736 
-746 TVGGALNGTVG
+746 
-757 TVGSAV
+757 
-763 GGALNGTVGAVGGV
+763 
-777 LDGTVGTV
+777 
-785 GGALNGTV
+785 
-793 GTVGSAV
+793 
-800 GGALNG
+800 
-806 TVGAVGGVLDGTVGT
+806 
-821 VGGAVGGAL
+821 
-830 NGTVGTVGSAVG
+830 
-842 GALNGTV
+842 
-849 GAVGGVLDGT
+849 
-859 VGAVGGAVGGVLNGT
+859 VGGVLNGAT
-874 VGTVGSA
+874 GGGTGGLGGVLGNTLGNVGSA
-881 VGGAL
+881 VG
-886 NGTVGAVGGAVGGVL
+886 
-901 NGTVGAV
+901 
-908 GGAVGGVLNG
+908 
-918 TVGTIGGAVGGA
+918 
-930 LNNTVG
+930 
-936 SVGSVVGGLLGGGST
+936 
-951 TPGSGLDGVLT
+951 
-962 GTLGNV
+962 
-968 GGAVGN
+968 N
-974 LLEGNLNGTVNNL
+974 LLNGNLNGTLGNL
-987 GGAVGGLVGGTLG
+987 GSAVGGLVGGTLG
-1000 GLGLTQPS
+1000 GLGLTKPS
-1008 AIPPDSPKAPA
+1008 AIPPTSPKAPA
-1019 PADPNAGLIIG
+1019 AADPNAGLIIG

-1045 TSSLFGGDGYLHNG
+1045 TTSLFGGNGYLSNG

-1066 NVMQAYST
+1066 NVMQTYST

-1127 GLLGLLLPTDSPAWA
+1127 GLLGLLLPKDSPAWA

-1201 AGPNDPTNPTGVPTA
+1201 AGTNDPSNPTGVPTA

-1267 ASYSAYGLTAAQVSA
+1267 ASYSAYGLTAPQVSA
-1282 GEVSVGTAN
+1282 GEVSVGTAG

-1314 LKGAISLIDDVS
+1314 LKGAISLINGVADV
-1326 AGAVMYDVDGAGN
+1326 AVTYDLDGAGN
-1339 PDYRRVTLGNG
+1339 PNYRRVTLGAG
-1350 TGTTTIGNLAAG
+1350 TGTTTIGNLAGG

-1378 TTNAAIAGFFGGI
+1378 GTNAAIASFFGGRA
-1391 TAFDPVSGAFTAPL
+1391 AFDPATGAFTAPL
-1405 FEISTISTD
+1405 FEISTISTG
-1414 GAIAQGLYNNAT
+1414 GAIAKGLYTNAT
-1426 DAFDA
+1426 DAFAA
-1431 VDGSLVNLNTQINDI
+1431 VDGSLVNLNTQITDI

-1453 LRVNSTGVEAVATGA
+1453 LRVNSTGTEAVASGT

-1479 TAANAI
+1479 TAANSI

-1506 ERQVTNLAAGTAAT
+1506 ERQVTNMAAGTAAT
-1520 DAVNLGQLQA
+1520 DAVNVGQLQA
-1530 SEEGALR
+1530 AAAGALR

-1570 SATSTEAI
+1570 SATSSEAI

-1601 AAGVLTAPTY
+1601 ASGVLTAPTY
-1611 TINNIAA
+1611 SINNIAA
-1618 NGTISQGSY
+1618 NGTITKGSY

-1647 TDDIDK
+1647 TGEIDK
-1653 RAVKYDVDGSGNV
+1653 LAVKYDVDGSGNV
-1666 VNTVTLSGTGTGA
+1666 INSVSLKGTGTGA

-1697 ITGDQLFSTNSTI
+1697 ITGDQLFSTHSTI
-1710 ASYFGGSTAF
+1710 ASYFGGNTAF
-1720 DGTTNLWT
+1720 NGTTNVWT
-1728 APSFSISSIATDGTL
+1728 APKFSISSIATDGSFTSG
-1743 TANDYSNVTAA
+1743 DYNNVTAA
-1754 FSAVDGSLRVLNQR
+1754 FNAVDGSLKVLNQR
-1768 ITNGGGSPYLAVN
+1768 ITNGGGGSAYLAVN
-1781 SSAAAAA
+1781 STAAAAT
-1788 AAGAEALAVGPQASA
+1788 AAGAEAVAVGPQASA
-1803 AGASAVAV
+1803 AGANSVAV
-1811 GNGANASADNS
+1811 GNGASSSAGNS

-1892 DQSKAY
+1892 DQSKSY
-1898 TDQKIQNITNVAG
+1898 TDQKIKNITNVAG
-1911 SFRANNSNNLADPAA
+1911 SFRANNTNNLADPSAS
-1926 TGANSAAGGAGS
+1926 GANSAAGGAGS

-1976 GASGA
+1976 GAAGA

-1989 DGTQATDAVNVRQ
+1989 DGSQATDAVNVRQ

-2017 NGATNFN
+2017 NGATNYN
-2024 SVTLGSS
+2024 SVTLGS
-2031 TSGPTTVRNV
+2031 TGSGPTTVRNV

-2081 LRRTDNRASA
+2081 LRKTDNRASA

-2098 TASLPQPSEA
+2098 TAALPQPSEA
-2108 GRSMASFA
+2108 GRSMASIA

-2121 GESGVAVGLSGV
+2121 GESGVALGISGV

>member
-28 GGTASRDPRT
+28 GGSAARDPR
-38 SLLTPSALAL
+38 SALLMPTALAL
-48 ALLCVLASGPASAT
+48 ALLCVLASGHAGAS

-70 LQALAAKYTQT
+70 LQALAAKYAQPM
-81 LPVKVDAEVALAAAA
+81 PVKVDAEVALAAAS
-96 RQAQA
+96 RQAQS
-101 TPAISA
+101 TTAISA
-107 DTRVGLQ
+107 DARVGLQ
-114 LSTASLPLV
+114 LSTNALPV
-123 HEVLPAAVQV
+123 VRDVLPATVQV
-133 KLGANASPQH
+133 KLGANTAPKQ
-143 VPTPAL
+143 VAVPAL
-149 AADVRAQL
+149 GADVRANVGL
-157 GIGAGTQVD
+157 GHAASNVAKIDA
-166 TSLAANVSSGSA
+166 SLAASVAPSAHGS
-178 SPLGLTADA
+178 LGVAADA
-187 KAKARVGI
+187 QAKARVGV
-195 AGAPVASVGAGAKAA
+195 AGTQVASVDTGAKAA
-210 AGITTSSQ
+210 AAVAGS
-218 GLSGLKAGIDG
+218 LSGLRASVDG
-229 NADSHLAIAGHRIEG
+229 KVDSQLKLAGHRIDDQG
-244 QGKASATAA
+244 QVKAAAA
-253 VSLPAKEELP
+253 VTLPAKEELP
-263 GETDDRAITAAF
+263 GETHDRAITAAF
-275 DAGVAG
+275 DTGVAG
-281 KVRVQGPG
+281 KVRVQAPD
-289 GQDVVADRNLKLAGR
+289 GQEVVADRNLKLAGQA
-304 TVVSA
+304 TVAAQNSA
-309 QASTLGLGGLHHG
+309 LGVGGL
-322 ALGDL
+322 
-327 GGAVGGVVHG
+327 VGGVV
-337 VVGTVGS
+337 
-344 AAGETLHET
+344 
-353 VGTVGSAVGGTLH
+353 
-366 NTVGAV
+366 
-372 GGTLHGAAGTVGG
+372 GAAG
-385 AVGGVV
+385 
-391 HDVVGTVGSA
+391 
-401 VGGTLHET
+401 
-409 VGAVGGAVSGVLNGT
+409 
-424 VGTVGGAVGGTL
+424 
-436 HNTVGAVG
+436 
-444 GTLHGAVGTVGSA
+444 
-457 VGGVLN
+457 
-463 GTVGNVGG
+463 
-471 SLGDTLNNTVGA
+471 GA

-488 DGTVGT
+488 DGTVGNT
-494 VGGAVGGALNGT
+494 VGAVGGALH
-506 VGTIGSAVGGAL
+506 
-518 NGTVGAVGGVLD
+518 

-536 GGAVGGA
+536 GGAVGST
-543 LNGTVGTV
+543 LN
-551 DSAVGGALNGTVGAV
+551 GAV
-566 GGVLD
+566 G
-571 GTVGTVG
+571 
-578 GAVGGALNGTVGTI
+578 A
-592 GSAVGGALNGTVGAV
+592 
-607 GGVLDG
+607 
-613 TVGTVGSA
+613 
-621 VGGALNGTVGAVG
+621 
-634 GVLDGTVGTVGGAV
+634 
-648 GGALNGT
+648 
-655 VGTVGS
+655 
-661 AVGSALNGTVG
+661 
-672 AVGGVL
+672 
-678 DGTSGT
+678 
-684 VGGAVG
+684 
-690 GALNGTVGA
+690 
-699 VGGVLDGT
+699 
-707 VGTVGGALNG
+707 
-717 TVGTVG
+717 
-723 SAVGGALNGTVGA
+723 
-736 VGGVLDGTVG
+736 
-746 TVGGALNGTVG
+746 
-757 TVGSAV
+757 
-763 GGALNGTVGAVGGV
+763 
-777 LDGTVGTV
+777 
-785 GGALNGTV
+785 
-793 GTVGSAV
+793 
-800 GGALNG
+800 
-806 TVGAVGGVLDGTVGT
+806 

-849 GAVGGVLDGT
+849 GS
-859 VGAVGGAVGGVLNGT
+859 
-874 VGTVGSA
+874 VGSA

-886 NGTVGAVGGAVGGVL
+886 NGAVGTVGAVGGTVGGALNGTVGSVGSAVGGALNGAVGSVGAVGGAVGGTL
-901 NGTVGAV
+901 NNTVGAV
-908 GGAVGGVLNG
+908 GSTVGGVLNG
-918 TVGTIGGAVGGA
+918 ATGGSTGG
-930 LNNTVG
+930 L
-936 SVGSVVGGLLGGGST
+936 GGLLGN
-951 TPGSGLDGVLT
+951 
-962 GTLGNV
+962 TLGNV

-974 LLEGNLNGTVNNL
+974 LLNGNLNGTIGNL
-987 GGAVGGLVGGTLG
+987 GSAVGGLVGGTLS
-1000 GLGLTQPS
+1000 GLGLTKPS
-1008 AIPPDSPKAPA
+1008 AIPPTSPKAPA

-1045 TSSLFGGDGYLHNG
+1045 TTSLFGGNGYLSNG

-1066 NVMQAYST
+1066 NVMQTYST

-1127 GLLGLLLPTDSPAWA
+1127 GLLGLLLPKDSPAWA

-1201 AGPNDPTNPTGVPTA
+1201 AGTNDPSNPTGVPTA

-1267 ASYSAYGLTAAQVSA
+1267 ASYSAYGLTAPQVSA
-1282 GEVSVGTAN
+1282 GEVSVGTAG
-1291 GGERQITNLAAGSAN
+1291 GGERQITNVAAGSVN

-1314 LKGAISLIDDVS
+1314 LKGAISLIDDV
-1326 AGAVMYDVDGAGN
+1326 AAAAVTYDLDGAGN
-1339 PDYRRVTLGNG
+1339 PNYRRVTLGAG
-1350 TGTTTIGNLAAG
+1350 TGTTTIGNLAGG
-1362 AVTAGSLEAVN
+1362 AVIAGSLEAVN

-1378 TTNAAIAGFFGGI
+1378 ATNAAIASFFGGRA
-1391 TAFDPVSGAFTAPL
+1391 AFDPASGAFTAPL
-1405 FEISTISTD
+1405 FEISTISTG
-1414 GAIAQGLYNNAT
+1414 GAIAKGLYENAT
-1426 DAFDA
+1426 DAFAA
-1431 VDGSLVNLNTQINDI
+1431 VDGSLVNLNTQITDI

-1453 LRVNSTGVEAVATGA
+1453 LRVNSTGTEALASGA

-1479 TAANAI
+1479 TAANSI

-1520 DAVNLGQLQA
+1520 DAVNVGQLQA
-1530 SEEGALR
+1530 SEQGALR

-1545 VNYASATLGQGG
+1545 VNYASATLGQTG

-1570 SATSTEAI
+1570 SATSSEAI

-1601 AAGVLTAPTY
+1601 ASGVLTAPTY
-1611 TINNIAA
+1611 SINNVAA
-1618 NGTISQGSY
+1618 NGTVTKGNY

-1647 TDDIDK
+1647 TDEIDK
-1653 RAVKYDVDGSGNV
+1653 LAVKYDVDGSGNV
-1666 VNTVTLSGTGTGA
+1666 LNSVTLTGTGTGA
-1679 VKVTNVAAGSILA
+1679 VKITNVAAGSILA

-1710 ASYFGGSTAF
+1710 ANYFGGTTAYN
-1720 DGTTNLWT
+1720 GTTNVWT
-1728 APSFSISSIATDGTL
+1728 APKFSISSIATDGTF
-1743 TANDYSNVTAA
+1743 TSGDYNNVTAA
-1754 FSAVDGSLRVLNQR
+1754 FTAVDGSLKVLNQR
-1768 ITNGGGSPYLAVN
+1768 ITNGGGGSAYLAVN
-1781 SSAAAAA
+1781 STAAAAT
-1788 AAGAEALAVGPQASA
+1788 AAGAEAVAVGPQASA
-1803 AGASAVAV
+1803 AGANSVAV
-1811 GNGANASADNS
+1811 GNGASASAGNS

-1854 VSVGSSGS
+1854 VSVGSTGS

-1868 VADGSDDHDATNV
+1868 VADGSDTYDATNV

-1892 DQSKAY
+1892 DESKKY

-1911 SFRANNSNNLADPAA
+1911 SFRANNTNNLADPSAS
-1926 TGANSAAGGAGS
+1926 GANSAAGGAGS

-1976 GASGA
+1976 GAAGA

-1989 DGTQATDAVNVRQ
+1989 DGSQATDAVNVRQ

-2017 NGATNFN
+2017 NGATNYN
-2024 SVTLGSS
+2024 SVTLGS
-2031 TSGPTTVRNV
+2031 TNSGPTTVRNV

-2081 LRRTDNRASA
+2081 LRKTDNRASA

-2098 TASLPQPSEA
+2098 TAALPQPSEA
-2108 GRSMASFA
+2108 GRSMASVA

-2121 GESGVAVGLSGV
+2121 GESGVAVGISGV

>member
-28 GGTASRDPRT
+28 GGSAARDPR
-38 SLLTPSALAL
+38 SVLLVPTALAL
-48 ALLCVLASGPASAT
+48 ALLCALASGHAGAS

-70 LQALAAKYTQT
+70 LQALAAKYTQPM
-81 LPVKVDAEVALAAAA
+81 PVKVDAEVALAAAA
-96 RQAQA
+96 RQAQSS
-101 TPAISA
+101 PAISA
-107 DTRVGLQ
+107 DARVGLQ
-114 LSTASLPLV
+114 LSTASLPV
-123 HEVLPAAVQV
+123 VRDVLPATVQV
-133 KLGANASPQH
+133 KLAAGSTPKQVA
-143 VPTPAL
+143 VPGL
-149 AADVRAQL
+149 AADVRASVGL
-157 GIGAGTQVD
+157 GNAASRAAQVD
-166 TSLAANVSSGSA
+166 ASLAAQVA
-178 SPLGLTADA
+178 PAAQAPLGIAADARA
-187 KAKARVGI
+187 KAKVGL
-195 AGAPVASVGAGAKAA
+195 AGAQVASIDSSAKAA
-210 AGITTSSQ
+210 AGVSAASAG
-218 GLSGLKAGIDG
+218 GLPGLKAAADG
-229 NADSHLAIAGHRIEG
+229 ALESKLKVAGHQIDAHG
-244 QGKASATAA
+244 QARATAA
-253 VSLPAKEELP
+253 VTLPAKEEVP
-263 GETDDRAITAAF
+263 GETHDRAITAAF
-275 DAGVAG
+275 DTGVAG
-281 KVRVQGPG
+281 KVRVQAPD
-289 GQDVVADRNLKLAGR
+289 GQEVVADRNLKLAGQA
-304 TVVSA
+304 TVAAQNSA
-309 QASTLGLGGLHHG
+309 LGVGGL
-322 ALGDL
+322 
-327 GGAVGGVVHG
+327 VGGVV
-337 VVGTVGS
+337 
-344 AAGETLHET
+344 
-353 VGTVGSAVGGTLH
+353 
-366 NTVGAV
+366 
-372 GGTLHGAAGTVGG
+372 GAAG
-385 AVGGVV
+385 
-391 HDVVGTVGSA
+391 
-401 VGGTLHET
+401 
-409 VGAVGGAVSGVLNGT
+409 N
-424 VGTVGGAVGGTL
+424 
-436 HNTVGAVG
+436 
-444 GTLHGAVGTVGSA
+444 
-457 VGGVLN
+457 
-463 GTVGNVGG
+463 
-471 SLGDTLNNTVGA
+471 
-483 VGGVL
+483 
-488 DGTVGT
+488 
-494 VGGAVGGALNGT
+494 
-506 VGTIGSAVGGAL
+506 
-518 NGTVGAVGGVLD
+518 
-530 GTVGTV
+530 
-536 GGAVGGA
+536 
-543 LNGTVGTV
+543 
-551 DSAVGGALNGTVGAV
+551 
-566 GGVLD
+566 
-571 GTVGTVG
+571 
-578 GAVGGALNGTVGTI
+578 
-592 GSAVGGALNGTVGAV
+592 
-607 GGVLDG
+607 
-613 TVGTVGSA
+613 
-621 VGGALNGTVGAVG
+621 
-634 GVLDGTVGTVGGAV
+634 
-648 GGALNGT
+648 
-655 VGTVGS
+655 
-661 AVGSALNGTVG
+661 
-672 AVGGVL
+672 
-678 DGTSGT
+678 
-684 VGGAVG
+684 
-690 GALNGTVGA
+690 
-699 VGGVLDGT
+699 
-707 VGTVGGALNG
+707 
-717 TVGTVG
+717 
-723 SAVGGALNGTVGA
+723 
-736 VGGVLDGTVG
+736 
-746 TVGGALNGTVG
+746 
-757 TVGSAV
+757 
-763 GGALNGTVGAVGGV
+763 
-777 LDGTVGTV
+777 
-785 GGALNGTV
+785 
-793 GTVGSAV
+793 
-800 GGALNG
+800 
-806 TVGAVGGVLDGTVGT
+806 
-821 VGGAVGGAL
+821 AVGGAL

-849 GAVGGVLDGT
+849 GSVGSAVGGTLNNTVGAVGGALNGTVGSVGGALGGTLNNTVGAVGGALNGAVGT
-859 VGAVGGAVGGVLNGT
+859 VGAVGGAVGGALNGTVGSVGGAVGGTLNNTVGAVGGALNGAVGAVGSVGGAVGGALNGTVGNVGGAVGGTLNNTVGAVGGALNGAVGAVGSVGGAVGGALNGTVGNVGGAVGGTLNNTVGAVGGALNGAVGTVGAVGGALNGAVGTVGAVGGAVGGALNGTVGSVGGAVGGTLNNTVGAVGGALNGAVGTVGAVGGAVGGALNGTVGSVGGAVGGTLNNTVGAVGGALNGT

-886 NGTVGAVGGAVGGVL
+886 NATVGSVGSAVGGTLNNTVGAVGGALNGAVGTVGNVGGAVGGTLNNTVGAVGGALNGAVGTVGAVGGAVGGAL
-901 NGTVGAV
+901 NGTVGNVGNAVGGTLNNTVGAV
-908 GGAVGGVLNG
+908 GGAVNGAVGTVGAVGGTVGGAVNGTVGAVGSAVGTVGSTVGGVLNG
-918 TVGTIGGAVGGA
+918 AT
-930 LNNTVG
+930 
-936 SVGSVVGGLLGGGST
+936 GGST
-951 TPGSGLDGVLT
+951 GGLGGVL
-962 GTLGNV
+962 GNTLGNV
-968 GGAVGN
+968 GSAVGN
-974 LLEGNLNGTVNNL
+974 LLNGNLNGTLGNL
-987 GGAVGGLVGGTLG
+987 GSAVGGLVGGTLG
-1000 GLGLTQPS
+1000 GLGLTKPS
-1008 AIPPDSPKAPA
+1008 AIPPTSPKAPA
-1019 PADPNAGLIIG
+1019 AADPNAGLIIG

-1045 TSSLFGGDGYLHNG
+1045 TTSLFGGNGYLSNG

-1066 NVMQAYST
+1066 NVMQTYST

-1127 GLLGLLLPTDSPAWA
+1127 GLLGLLLPKDSPAWA

-1201 AGPNDPTNPTGVPTA
+1201 AGTNDPSNPTGVPTA

-1267 ASYSAYGLTAAQVSA
+1267 ASYSAYGLTAPQVSA
-1282 GEVSVGTAN
+1282 GEVSVGTAG

-1314 LKGAISLIDDVS
+1314 LKGAISLINGVADV
-1326 AGAVMYDVDGAGN
+1326 AVTYDLDGAGN
-1339 PDYRRVTLGNG
+1339 PNYRRVTLGAG
-1350 TGTTTIGNLAAG
+1350 TGTTTIGNLAGG

-1378 TTNAAIAGFFGGI
+1378 GTNAAIASFFGGRA
-1391 TAFDPVSGAFTAPL
+1391 AFDPATGAFTAPL
-1405 FEISTISTD
+1405 FEISTISTG
-1414 GAIAQGLYNNAT
+1414 GAIAKGLYTNAT
-1426 DAFDA
+1426 DAFAA
-1431 VDGSLVNLNTQINDI
+1431 VDGSLVNLNTQITDI

-1453 LRVNSTGVEAVATGA
+1453 LRVNSTGTEAVASGT

-1479 TAANAI
+1479 TAANSI

-1491 LADRANSVSIGAAGA
+1491 LADRANSVSVGAAGA
-1506 ERQVTNLAAGTAAT
+1506 ERQVTNMAAGTAAT
-1520 DAVNLGQLQA
+1520 DAVNVGQLQA
-1530 SEEGALR
+1530 AAAGALR

-1570 SATSTEAI
+1570 SATSSEAI

-1601 AAGVLTAPTY
+1601 ASGVLTAPTY
-1611 TINNIAA
+1611 SINNIAA
-1618 NGTISQGSY
+1618 NGTITKGSY

-1647 TDDIDK
+1647 TGEIDK
-1653 RAVKYDVDGSGNV
+1653 LAVKYDVDGSGNV
-1666 VNTVTLSGTGTGA
+1666 INSVSLKGTGTGA

-1697 ITGDQLFSTNSTI
+1697 ITGDQLFSTHSTI
-1710 ASYFGGSTAF
+1710 ANYFGGSTAF
-1720 DGTTNLWT
+1720 NGTTNVWT
-1728 APSFSISSIATDGTL
+1728 APKFSISSIATDGSFTSG
-1743 TANDYSNVTAA
+1743 DYNNVTAA
-1754 FSAVDGSLRVLNQR
+1754 FSAVDGSLKILNQR
-1768 ITNGGGSPYLAVN
+1768 ITNGGGGSAYLAVN
-1781 SSAAAAA
+1781 STAAAAS
-1788 AAGAEALAVGPQASA
+1788 AAGAEAVAVGPQASA
-1803 AGASAVAV
+1803 AGANSVAV
-1811 GNGANASADNS
+1811 GNGASSSAGNS

-1862 ERKITH
+1862 ERKVTH

-1892 DQSKAY
+1892 DQSKSY
-1898 TDQKIQNITNVAG
+1898 TDQKIKNITNVAG
-1911 SFRANNSNNLADPAA
+1911 SFRANNTNNLADPSAS
-1926 TGANSAAGGAGS
+1926 GANSAAGGAGS

-1976 GASGA
+1976 GAAGA

-1989 DGTQATDAVNVRQ
+1989 DGSQATDAVNVRQ

-2024 SVTLGSS
+2024 SVTLGN
-2031 TSGPTTVRNV
+2031 TGSGPTTVRNV
-2041 AAGTAGTDAVNVD
+2041 AAGTAGNDAVNVD

-2081 LRRTDNRASA
+2081 LRKTDNRASA

-2098 TASLPQPSEA
+2098 TAALPQPSEA
-2108 GRSMASFA
+2108 GRSMASIA

-2121 GESGVAVGLSGV
+2121 GESGVALGISGV

>member
-28 GGTASRDPRT
+28 GGSAARDPR
-38 SLLTPSALAL
+38 SALLMPTALAL
-48 ALLCVLASGPASAT
+48 ALLCALASGHAGAS

-70 LQALAAKYTQT
+70 LQALAAKYAQ
-81 LPVKVDAEVALAAAA
+81 PMPAKVDAEVALAAAS
-96 RQAQA
+96 RQAQSS
-101 TPAISA
+101 PAISA
-107 DTRVGLQ
+107 DARVGLQ
-114 LSTASLPLV
+114 LSTNSLPIV
-123 HEVLPAAVQV
+123 RDVLPATVQV
-133 KLGANASPQH
+133 KLAANAAPKQ
-143 VPTPAL
+143 VAVPAL
-149 AADVRAQL
+149 AADVRANVGL
-157 GIGAGTQVD
+157 GHAASHVAKIDA
-166 TSLAANVSSGSA
+166 SLAANVA
-178 SPLGLTADA
+178 PYAHAPLGVAADA
-187 KAKARVGI
+187 QAKAGVGI
-195 AGAPVASVGAGAKAA
+195 AGTQVASIDTGAKAA
-210 AGITTSSQ
+210 AAVAGAPAGS
-218 GLSGLKAGIDG
+218 LSGLKASVDGKVDSQLKLAGHQIDG
-229 NADSHLAIAGHRIEG
+229 QG
-244 QGKASATAA
+244 QVKATAA
-253 VSLPAKEELP
+253 VTLPAKEELP
-263 GETDDRAITAAF
+263 GETHDRAITAAF
-275 DAGVAG
+275 DTGVAG
-281 KVRVQGPG
+281 KVRVQAPD
-289 GQDVVADRNLKLAGR
+289 GQEVVADRNLKLAGQA
-304 TVVSA
+304 TVAAQNSA
-309 QASTLGLGGLHHG
+309 LGVGGL
-322 ALGDL
+322 
-327 GGAVGGVVHG
+327 VGGVV
-337 VVGTVGS
+337 
-344 AAGETLHET
+344 
-353 VGTVGSAVGGTLH
+353 
-366 NTVGAV
+366 
-372 GGTLHGAAGTVGG
+372 GAAG
-385 AVGGVV
+385 
-391 HDVVGTVGSA
+391 
-401 VGGTLHET
+401 
-409 VGAVGGAVSGVLNGT
+409 
-424 VGTVGGAVGGTL
+424 
-436 HNTVGAVG
+436 
-444 GTLHGAVGTVGSA
+444 
-457 VGGVLN
+457 
-463 GTVGNVGG
+463 
-471 SLGDTLNNTVGA
+471 GA

-488 DGTVGT
+488 DGTVGNT
-494 VGGAVGGALNGT
+494 VDAVGGALH
-506 VGTIGSAVGGAL
+506 
-518 NGTVGAVGGVLD
+518 

-536 GGAVGGA
+536 GGAVGST
-543 LNGTVGTV
+543 LNG
-551 DSAVGGALNGTVGAV
+551 A
-566 GGVLD
+566 
-571 GTVGTVG
+571 
-578 GAVGGALNGTVGTI
+578 
-592 GSAVGGALNGTVGAV
+592 
-607 GGVLDG
+607 
-613 TVGTVGSA
+613 
-621 VGGALNGTVGAVG
+621 
-634 GVLDGTVGTVGGAV
+634 
-648 GGALNGT
+648 
-655 VGTVGS
+655 
-661 AVGSALNGTVG
+661 
-672 AVGGVL
+672 
-678 DGTSGT
+678 
-684 VGGAVG
+684 
-690 GALNGTVGA
+690 
-699 VGGVLDGT
+699 
-707 VGTVGGALNG
+707 
-717 TVGTVG
+717 
-723 SAVGGALNGTVGA
+723 
-736 VGGVLDGTVG
+736 
-746 TVGGALNGTVG
+746 
-757 TVGSAV
+757 
-763 GGALNGTVGAVGGV
+763 
-777 LDGTVGTV
+777 
-785 GGALNGTV
+785 
-793 GTVGSAV
+793 
-800 GGALNG
+800 
-806 TVGAVGGVLDGTVGT
+806 VGT

-842 GALNGTV
+842 GALNG
-849 GAVGGVLDGT
+849 AVGT
-859 VGAVGGAVGGVLNGT
+859 VGAVGGTVGGALNGT
-874 VGTVGSA
+874 VASVGSTVGGALNGAVGTVGA
-881 VGGAL
+881 VGGTVGGAL
-886 NGTVGAVGGAVGGVL
+886 NGTVGSVGGAVGGTL
-901 NGTVGAV
+901 NNTVGAV
-908 GGAVGGVLNG
+908 GSTVSGVLNG
-918 TVGTIGGAVGGA
+918 ATGGSTGG
-930 LNNTVG
+930 L
-936 SVGSVVGGLLGGGST
+936 GGLLG
-951 TPGSGLDGVLT
+951 D
-962 GTLGNV
+962 TLGHV

-974 LLEGNLNGTVNNL
+974 LLNGNLNGTIGNL
-987 GGAVGGLVGGTLG
+987 GSAVGGLVGGTLG
-1000 GLGLTQPS
+1000 GLGLTKPS
-1008 AIPPDSPKAPA
+1008 AIPPTSPKAPA

-1045 TSSLFGGDGYLHNG
+1045 TTSLFGGNGYLSNG

-1066 NVMQAYST
+1066 NVMQTYST

-1127 GLLGLLLPTDSPAWA
+1127 GLLGLLLPKDSPAWA

-1201 AGPNDPTNPTGVPTA
+1201 AGTNDPSNPTGVPTA

-1267 ASYSAYGLTAAQVSA
+1267 ASYSAYGLTAPQVSA
-1282 GEVSVGTAN
+1282 GEVSVGTAG
-1291 GGERQITNLAAGSAN
+1291 GGERQITNVAAGSVN

-1314 LKGAISLIDDVS
+1314 LKGAISLIDDV
-1326 AGAVMYDVDGAGN
+1326 AAAAVTYDLDGAGN
-1339 PDYRRVTLGNG
+1339 PNYRRVTLGAG
-1350 TGTTTIGNLAAG
+1350 TGTTTIGNLAGG

-1378 TTNAAIAGFFGGI
+1378 ATNAAIASFFGGRA
-1391 TAFDPVSGAFTAPL
+1391 AFDPASGAFTAPL
-1405 FEISTISTD
+1405 FEISTISTG
-1414 GAIAQGLYNNAT
+1414 GAIAKGLYENAT
-1426 DAFDA
+1426 DAFAA
-1431 VDGSLVNLNTQINDI
+1431 VDGSLVNLNTQITDI

-1453 LRVNSTGVEAVATGA
+1453 LRVNSTGTEALASGA

-1479 TAANAI
+1479 TAANSI

-1506 ERQVTNLAAGTAAT
+1506 ERQVTNMAAGTAAT

-1530 SEEGALR
+1530 SEQGALR

-1545 VNYASATLGQGG
+1545 VNYASATLGQAG

-1570 SATSTEAI
+1570 SATSSEAI

-1601 AAGVLTAPTY
+1601 ASGVLTAPTY
-1611 TINNIAA
+1611 AINNVAA
-1618 NGTISQGSY
+1618 NGTVTKGSY
-1627 NDVGTAFDAVSN
+1627 NDVGTAFDVVSN

-1647 TDDIDK
+1647 TGEIDK
-1653 RAVKYDVDGSGNV
+1653 LAVKYDVDGSGNV
-1666 VNTVTLSGTGTGA
+1666 RNSVTLTGTGTGA
-1679 VKVTNVAAGSILA
+1679 VKITNVAAGSILA

-1697 ITGDQLFSTNSTI
+1697 ITGDQLFNTNSTI
-1710 ASYFGGSTAF
+1710 ANYFGGTTAYN
-1720 DGTTNLWT
+1720 GTTNVWT
-1728 APSFSISSIATDGTL
+1728 APKFSISSIATDGTF
-1743 TANDYSNVTAA
+1743 TSGDYNNVTAA
-1754 FSAVDGSLRVLNQR
+1754 FTAVDGSLKVLNQR
-1768 ITNGGGSPYLAVN
+1768 ITNGGGGSAYLAVN
-1781 SSAAAAA
+1781 STAAAAT
-1788 AAGAEALAVGPQASA
+1788 AAGAEAVAVGPQASA
-1803 AGASAVAV
+1803 AGANSVAV
-1811 GNGANASADNS
+1811 GNGASASAGNS

-1854 VSVGSSGS
+1854 VSVGSTGS

-1868 VADGSDDHDATNV
+1868 VADGSDTYDATNV

-1892 DQSKAY
+1892 DESKKY

-1911 SFRANNSNNLADPAA
+1911 SFRANNTNNLADPSAS
-1926 TGANSAAGGAGS
+1926 GANSAAGGAGS

-1989 DGTQATDAVNVRQ
+1989 DGSQATDAVNVRQ

-2017 NGATNFN
+2017 NGATNYN
-2024 SVTLGSS
+2024 SVTLGS
-2031 TSGPTTVRNV
+2031 TNSGPTTVRNV

-2081 LRRTDNRASA
+2081 LRKTDNRASA

-2098 TASLPQPSEA
+2098 TAALPQPSEA
-2108 GRSMASFA
+2108 GRSMASVA

-2121 GESGVAVGLSGV
+2121 GESGVAVGISGV

>member
-28 GGTASRDPRT
+28 GGSAARDPR
-38 SLLTPSALAL
+38 SALLMPTALAL
-48 ALLCVLASGPASAT
+48 ALLCALASGHAGAS

-70 LQALAAKYTQT
+70 LQALAAKYAQPM
-81 LPVKVDAEVALAAAA
+81 PVKVDAEVALAAAS
-96 RQAQA
+96 RQAQS
-101 TPAISA
+101 TTAISA
-107 DTRVGLQ
+107 DARVGLQ
-114 LSTASLPLV
+114 LSTNALPV
-123 HEVLPAAVQV
+123 VRDVLPATVQV
-133 KLGANASPQH
+133 KLDANTAPKQ
-143 VPTPAL
+143 VAVPAL
-149 AADVRAQL
+149 AADVRANVGL
-157 GIGAGTQVD
+157 GHAASNVAKIDA
-166 TSLAANVSSGSA
+166 SLAANVAPSA
-178 SPLGLTADA
+178 HGPLGVAADA
-187 KAKARVGI
+187 QAKARVGV
-195 AGAPVASVGAGAKAA
+195 AGTQVASIDTGAKAA
-210 AGITTSSQ
+210 VAVAGASAGS
-218 GLSGLKAGIDG
+218 LPGLKASVDGKVDSQLKLAGHQIDG
-229 NADSHLAIAGHRIEG
+229 QG
-244 QGKASATAA
+244 QVKATAA
-253 VSLPAKEELP
+253 VTLPAKEELP
-263 GETDDRAITAAF
+263 GETHDRAITAAF
-275 DAGVAG
+275 DTGVAG
-281 KVRVQGPG
+281 KVRVQAPD
-289 GQDVVADRNLKLAGR
+289 GQEVVADRNLKLAGQA
-304 TVVSA
+304 TAAAQNSA
-309 QASTLGLGGLHHG
+309 LGVGGLVGGVVG
-322 ALGDL
+322 AA
-327 GGAVGGVVHG
+327 GGAVGGVLD
-337 VVGTVGS
+337 GTVG
-344 AAGETLHET
+344 
-353 VGTVGSAVGGTLH
+353 

-372 GGTLHGAAGTVGG
+372 GGALH
-385 AVGGVV
+385 
-391 HDVVGTVGSA
+391 
-401 VGGTLHET
+401 
-409 VGAVGGAVSGVLNGT
+409 GT
-424 VGTVGGAVGGTL
+424 VGTVGGAVGST
-436 HNTVGAVG
+436 
-444 GTLHGAVGTVGSA
+444 
-457 VGGVLN
+457 LN
-463 GTVGNVGG
+463 G
-471 SLGDTLNNTVGA
+471 A
-483 VGGVL
+483 
-488 DGTVGT
+488 VGT

-506 VGTIGSAVGGAL
+506 VGS
-518 NGTVGAVGGVLD
+518 
-530 GTVGTV
+530 
-536 GGAVGGA
+536 
-543 LNGTVGTV
+543 
-551 DSAVGGALNGTVGAV
+551 
-566 GGVLD
+566 
-571 GTVGTVG
+571 
-578 GAVGGALNGTVGTI
+578 
-592 GSAVGGALNGTVGAV
+592 
-607 GGVLDG
+607 
-613 TVGTVGSA
+613 VGSA
-621 VGGALNGTVGAVG
+621 VGGALNGAVGTVGAVG
-634 GVLDGTVGTVGGAV
+634 GTVGGAVNGTVGSVGSAV
-648 GGALNGT
+648 GGALNG
-655 VGTVGS
+655 
-661 AVGSALNGTVG
+661 AVGAVG
-672 AVGGVL
+672 AVGGTV
-678 DGTSGT
+678 GGAVNGT
-684 VGGAVG
+684 VGSVGSAVG
-690 GALNGTVGA
+690 GALNGAVGA
-699 VGGVLDGT
+699 VGAVG
-707 VGTVGGALNG
+707 GTVGGALNG
-717 TVGTVG
+717 TVGSVG
-723 SAVGGALNGTVGA
+723 SAVGGTLNGAVGTVGA
-736 VGGVLDGTVG
+736 VGG

-757 TVGSAV
+757 SVGSAV
-763 GGALNGTVGAVGGV
+763 GGTLNGAVGTVGAVG
-777 LDGTVGTV
+777 GTV

-793 GTVGSAV
+793 GSVGSAVGGTLNGAVGTVGAVGGTV

-806 TVGAVGGVLDGTVGT
+806 TVGS
-821 VGGAVGGAL
+821 
-830 NGTVGTVGSAVG
+830 VGSAVG
-842 GALNGTV
+842 GTLNNTV
-849 GAVGGVLDGT
+849 GAVGNT
-859 VGAVGGAVGGVLNGT
+859 VGGVLNGAT
-874 VGTVGSA
+874 GGST
-881 VGGAL
+881 GGL
-886 NGTVGAVGGAVGGVL
+886 
-901 NGTVGAV
+901 
-908 GGAVGGVLNG
+908 
-918 TVGTIGGAVGGA
+918 
-930 LNNTVG
+930 
-936 SVGSVVGGLLGGGST
+936 GGLLGN
-951 TPGSGLDGVLT
+951 
-962 GTLGNV
+962 TLGSV

-974 LLEGNLNGTVNNL
+974 LLNGNLNGTIGNL
-987 GGAVGGLVGGTLG
+987 GSAVGGLVGGTLS
-1000 GLGLTQPS
+1000 GLGLTKPS
-1008 AIPPDSPKAPA
+1008 AIPPTSPKAPA

-1045 TSSLFGGDGYLHNG
+1045 TTSLFGGNGYLSNG

-1066 NVMQAYST
+1066 NVMQTYST

-1094 LGGAVTGGSS
+1094 LGGAATGGSS

-1127 GLLGLLLPTDSPAWA
+1127 GLLGLLLPKDSPAWA

-1201 AGPNDPTNPTGVPTA
+1201 DGVNDPSNPTGVPTA

-1267 ASYSAYGLTAAQVSA
+1267 ASYSAYGLTAPQVSA
-1282 GEVSVGTAN
+1282 GEVSVGTAG
-1291 GGERQITNLAAGSAN
+1291 GGERQITNVAAGSAN
-1306 TDAVNVAQ
+1306 TDAVNVVQ
-1314 LKGAISLIDDVS
+1314 LKGAISLINDV
-1326 AGAVMYDVDGAGN
+1326 AAAAVTYDLDGAGN
-1339 PDYRRVTLGNG
+1339 PNYRRVTLGAG
-1350 TGTTTIGNLAAG
+1350 TGTTTIGNLAGG

-1378 TTNAAIAGFFGGI
+1378 ATNAAIASFFGGRA
-1391 TAFDPVSGAFTAPL
+1391 AFDPASGAFTAPL
-1405 FEISTISTD
+1405 FEISTISTG
-1414 GAIAQGLYNNAT
+1414 GAIAKGLYDNAT
-1426 DAFDA
+1426 DAFAA
-1431 VDGSLVNLNTQINDI
+1431 VDGSLVNLNTQITDI

-1453 LRVNSTGVEAVATGA
+1453 LRVNSTGTEALATGT

-1479 TAANAI
+1479 TAANSI

-1506 ERQVTNLAAGTAAT
+1506 ERQVTNMAAGTAAT
-1520 DAVNLGQLQA
+1520 DAVNVGQLQA
-1530 SEEGALR
+1530 SEQGALR

-1545 VNYASATLGQGG
+1545 VNYASATLGQTG

-1570 SATSTEAI
+1570 SATSSEAI

-1601 AAGVLTAPTY
+1601 ASGVLTAPTY
-1611 TINNIAA
+1611 SINNVAA
-1618 NGTISQGSY
+1618 NGTVSKGSY

-1647 TDDIDK
+1647 TGEIDK
-1653 RAVKYDVDGSGNV
+1653 LAVKYDVDGSGNV
-1666 VNTVTLSGTGTGA
+1666 LNSVTLTGTGIGA
-1679 VKVTNVAAGSILA
+1679 VKITNVAAGSILA

-1710 ASYFGGSTAF
+1710 ANYFGGTTTYN
-1720 DGTTNLWT
+1720 GTTNLWT
-1728 APSFSISSIATDGTL
+1728 APKFSISSIATDGTF
-1743 TANDYSNVTAA
+1743 TSGDYNNVTAA
-1754 FSAVDGSLRVLNQR
+1754 FTAVDGSLKVLNQR
-1768 ITNGGGSPYLAVN
+1768 ITNGGGGSAYLAVN
-1781 SSAAAAA
+1781 STAAAAT
-1788 AAGAEALAVGPQASA
+1788 AAGAEAVAVGPQASA
-1803 AGASAVAV
+1803 AGANSVAV
-1811 GNGANASADNS
+1811 GNGASSSAGNS

-1854 VSVGSSGS
+1854 VSVGSTGS

-1892 DQSKAY
+1892 DQSKSY

-1911 SFRANNSNNLADPAA
+1911 SFRANNTNNLADPSAS
-1926 TGANSAAGGAGS
+1926 GANSAAGGAGS

-1976 GASGA
+1976 GAAGA

-1989 DGTQATDAVNVRQ
+1989 DGSQATDAVNVRQ

-2012 YDTTV
+2012 YDTTT
-2017 NGATNFN
+2017 NGATNYN
-2024 SVTLGSS
+2024 SVTLGSTS
-2031 TSGPTTVRNV
+2031 SGPTTVRNV

-2081 LRRTDNRASA
+2081 LRKTDNRASA

-2098 TASLPQPSEA
+2098 TAALPQPSEA
-2108 GRSMASFA
+2108 GRSMASVA

-2121 GESGVAVGLSGV
+2121 GESGVAVGISGV

>member
-28 GGTASRDPRT
+28 GGSAARDPRAF
-38 SLLTPSALAL
+38 LLMPTALAL
-48 ALLCVLASGPASAT
+48 ALLCALASGHAGASET
-62 ESNQSLRD
+62 NQSLRD
-70 LQALAAKYTQT
+70 LQALAAKYAQPM
-81 LPVKVDAEVALAAAA
+81 PVKVDAEVALAAAA
-96 RQAQA
+96 RQAQNS
-101 TPAISA
+101 PAISA
-107 DTRVGLQ
+107 DARLGLQ
-114 LSTASLPLV
+114 LNTTSLPLV
-123 HEVLPAAVQV
+123 PDVLPATVQV
-133 KLGANASPQH
+133 KLAANT
-143 VPTPAL
+143 VPKQVAVPAL
-149 AADVRAQL
+149 AADVRANV
-157 GIGAGTQVD
+157 GVGNAAARAAQVD
-166 TSLAANVSSGSA
+166 ASLAAHVAPGA
-178 SPLGLTADA
+178 QAPLGVAADTRA
-187 KAKARVGI
+187 KAKVGI
-195 AGAPVASVGAGAKAA
+195 AGRQVASIDTGARAA
-210 AGITTSSQ
+210 AG
-218 GLSGLKAGIDG
+218 LSGAAAGSLPGLKATVDG
-229 NADSHLAIAGHRIEG
+229 KADTHLAVAGHHIEG
-244 QGKASATAA
+244 QGQARATAA
-253 VSLPAKEELP
+253 VTLPAKEELP
-263 GETDDRAITAAF
+263 GETHDRAINAAF

-281 KVRVQGPG
+281 KVRVQAPD
-289 GQDVVADRNLKLAGR
+289 GQEVVADRNLKLAGQA
-304 TVVSA
+304 TVAA
-309 QASTLGLGGLHHG
+309 QHS
-322 ALGDL
+322 ALGVGNL
-327 GGAVGGVVHG
+327 VGGA
-337 VVGTVGS
+337 
-344 AAGETLHET
+344 
-353 VGTVGSAVGGTLH
+353 
-366 NTVGAV
+366 VGAV
-372 GGTLHGAAGTVGG
+372 GGTLHSAAG
-385 AVGGVV
+385 A
-391 HDVVGTVGSA
+391 
-401 VGGTLHET
+401 
-409 VGAVGGAVSGVLNGT
+409 
-424 VGTVGGAVGGTL
+424 
-436 HNTVGAVG
+436 
-444 GTLHGAVGTVGSA
+444 
-457 VGGVLN
+457 
-463 GTVGNVGG
+463 
-471 SLGDTLNNTVGA
+471 
-483 VGGVL
+483 
-488 DGTVGT
+488 
-494 VGGAVGGALNGT
+494 
-506 VGTIGSAVGGAL
+506 
-518 NGTVGAVGGVLD
+518 
-530 GTVGTV
+530 
-536 GGAVGGA
+536 
-543 LNGTVGTV
+543 
-551 DSAVGGALNGTVGAV
+551 
-566 GGVLD
+566 
-571 GTVGTVG
+571 
-578 GAVGGALNGTVGTI
+578 
-592 GSAVGGALNGTVGAV
+592 
-607 GGVLDG
+607 
-613 TVGTVGSA
+613 VGSA
-621 VGGALNGTVGAVG
+621 VGGALNGTVSTVGSAVGGTLNNTVGAVG
-634 GVLDGTVGTVGGAV
+634 DAV
-648 GGALNGT
+648 GGALNGA
-655 VGTVGS
+655 VGQVGS
-661 AVGSALNGTVG
+661 AVGGTLNNTVG
-672 AVGGVL
+672 AVGG
-678 DGTSGT
+678 
-684 VGGAVG
+684 AV
-690 GALNGTVGA
+690 
-699 VGGVLDGT
+699 D
-707 VGTVGGALNG
+707 GALNG

-723 SAVGGALNGTVGA
+723 SAVGGALNGTVGQ
-736 VGGVLDGTVG
+736 VG
-746 TVGGALNGTVG
+746 
-757 TVGSAV
+757 
-763 GGALNGTVGAVGGV
+763 GAVGGT
-777 LDGTVGTV
+777 LNNTV
-785 GGALNGTV
+785 
-793 GTVGSAV
+793 
-800 GGALNG
+800 
-806 TVGAVGGVLDGTVGT
+806 
-821 VGGAVGGAL
+821 GAVGGAL

-849 GAVGGVLDGT
+849 GQ
-859 VGAVGGAVGGVLNGT
+859 VGGAVDGALNGT

-886 NGTVGAVGGAVGGVL
+886 NGTVGQVGSAVGGILNGTTGSPTGDLGGVL
-901 NGTVGAV
+901 GST
-908 GGAVGGVLNG
+908 L
-918 TVGTIGGAVGGA
+918 
-930 LNNTVG
+930 G
-936 SVGSVVGGLLGGGST
+936 SVGS
-951 TPGSGLDGVLT
+951 
-962 GTLGNV
+962 
-968 GGAVGN
+968 AVGN
-974 LLEGNLNGTVNNL
+974 LLNGNLNGTVGNL
-987 GGAVGGLVGGTLG
+987 GTAVGGLVGGTLG
-1000 GLGLTQPS
+1000 SLGLTQPS
-1008 AIPPDSPKAPA
+1008 AIPPTSPKAPA

-1045 TSSLFGGDGYLHNG
+1045 TTSLFGGNGYLSNG

-1066 NVMQAYST
+1066 NVMQTYST

-1094 LGGAVTGGSS
+1094 LGGAATGGSS

-1201 AGPNDPTNPTGVPTA
+1201 DGVNDPSNPTGVPTA
-1216 DYAARMGHSVI
+1216 DYAARMGHSVV

-1267 ASYSAYGLTAAQVSA
+1267 ASYSAYGLTAPQVSA
-1282 GEVSVGTAN
+1282 GEVSVGTAG

-1314 LKGAISLIDDVS
+1314 LKGAISLIDDVAS
-1326 AGAVMYDVDGAGN
+1326 AAVTYDLDGSGN
-1339 PDYRRVTLGNG
+1339 PNYRRVTLGAG

-1378 TTNAAIAGFFGGI
+1378 ATNSAIASFFGGRA
-1391 TAFDPVSGAFTAPL
+1391 AFDPASGIFTAPL
-1405 FEISTISTD
+1405 FEISTISTG
-1414 GAIAQGLYNNAT
+1414 GAIAKGLYENAT
-1426 DAFDA
+1426 DAFAA
-1431 VDGSLVNLNTQINDI
+1431 VDGSLVNLNTQITDI

-1453 LRVNSTGVEAVATGA
+1453 LRVNSTGTEALATGA

-1479 TAANAI
+1479 TAPNSI

-1506 ERQVTNLAAGTAAT
+1506 ERQVTNMAAGTAAT
-1520 DAVNLGQLQA
+1520 DAVNVGQLQA
-1530 SEEGALR
+1530 SEQGALR
-1537 YDLNGDGS
+1537 YDLNADGS
-1545 VNYASATLGQGG
+1545 VNYASATLGQTG

-1570 SATSTEAI
+1570 SATSSEAI

-1592 HLGGGAAVN
+1592 HLGGGAAVDAN
-1601 AAGVLTAPTY
+1601 GVLTAPTY
-1611 TINNIAA
+1611 SINNVAA
-1618 NGTISQGSY
+1618 NGTVTKGSY

-1647 TDDIDK
+1647 TGEIDK
-1653 RAVKYDVDGSGNV
+1653 LAVKYDVDGSGNV
-1666 VNTVTLSGTGTGA
+1666 LNSVTLTGTGTGA
-1679 VKVTNVAAGSILA
+1679 VKITNVAAGSILA

-1710 ASYFGGSTAF
+1710 ATYFGGTTAYN
-1720 DGTTNLWT
+1720 GTTNVWT
-1728 APSFSISSIATDGTL
+1728 APTFSISSIATDGTF
-1743 TANDYSNVTAA
+1743 TSGDYNNVTAA
-1754 FSAVDGSLRVLNQR
+1754 FTAVDGSLKVLNQR
-1768 ITNGGGSPYLAVN
+1768 ITNGGGGSAYLAVN
-1781 SSAAAAA
+1781 STAAAAT
-1788 AAGAEALAVGPQASA
+1788 AAGAEAVAVGPQASA
-1803 AGASAVAV
+1803 AGANSVAV
-1811 GNGANASADNS
+1811 GNGASSSAGNS

-1868 VADGSDDHDATNV
+1868 VADGSDTYDATNV

-1892 DQSKAY
+1892 DESKKY

-1911 SFRANNSNNLADPAA
+1911 SFRANNTNNLADPSAS
-1926 TGANSAAGGAGS
+1926 GANSAAGGAGS

-1976 GASGA
+1976 GAAGA

-1989 DGTQATDAVNVRQ
+1989 DGSQATDAVNVRQ

-2017 NGATNFN
+2017 NGATNYN
-2024 SVTLGSS
+2024 SVTLGSTS
-2031 TSGPTTVRNV
+2031 SGPTTVRNV

-2081 LRRTDNRASA
+2081 LRKTDNRASA

-2098 TASLPQPSEA
+2098 TAALPQPSEA
-2108 GRSMASFA
+2108 GRSMASIA

-2121 GESGVAVGLSGV
+2121 GESGVAVGISGV

>member
-28 GGTASRDPRT
+28 GGSAARDPRAF
-38 SLLTPSALAL
+38 LLMPTALAL
-48 ALLCVLASGPASAT
+48 ALLCALASGHAGASET
-62 ESNQSLRD
+62 NQSLRD
-70 LQALAAKYTQT
+70 LQALAAKYAQPM
-81 LPVKVDAEVALAAAA
+81 PVKVDAEVALAAAA
-96 RQAQA
+96 RQAQNS
-101 TPAISA
+101 PAISA
-107 DTRVGLQ
+107 DARLGLQ
-114 LSTASLPLV
+114 LSTTSLPLV
-123 HEVLPAAVQV
+123 PDVLPATVQV
-133 KLGANASPQH
+133 KLAANT
-143 VPTPAL
+143 VPKQVAVPAL
-149 AADVRAQL
+149 AADVRANV
-157 GIGAGTQVD
+157 GVGNAAARAAQVD
-166 TSLAANVSSGSA
+166 ASLAAHVAPGA
-178 SPLGLTADA
+178 QAPLGVAADA
-187 KAKARVGI
+187 RARAKVGI
-195 AGAPVASVGAGAKAA
+195 AGRQVASIDTGARAA
-210 AGITTSSQ
+210 AG
-218 GLSGLKAGIDG
+218 LSGAAAGSLPGLKATVDG
-229 NADSHLAIAGHRIEG
+229 KADTHLAVAGHHIEG
-244 QGKASATAA
+244 QGQARATAA
-253 VSLPAKEELP
+253 VTLPAKEELP
-263 GETDDRAITAAF
+263 GETHDRAISAAF

-281 KVRVQGPG
+281 KVRVQAPD
-289 GQDVVADRNLKLAGR
+289 GQEVVADRNLKLAGQA
-304 TVVSA
+304 TVAA
-309 QASTLGLGGLHHG
+309 QHS
-322 ALGDL
+322 ALGVGNL
-327 GGAVGGVVHG
+327 VGGA
-337 VVGTVGS
+337 
-344 AAGETLHET
+344 
-353 VGTVGSAVGGTLH
+353 
-366 NTVGAV
+366 VGAV
-372 GGTLHGAAGTVGG
+372 GGTLHSAAG
-385 AVGGVV
+385 A
-391 HDVVGTVGSA
+391 
-401 VGGTLHET
+401 
-409 VGAVGGAVSGVLNGT
+409 
-424 VGTVGGAVGGTL
+424 
-436 HNTVGAVG
+436 
-444 GTLHGAVGTVGSA
+444 
-457 VGGVLN
+457 
-463 GTVGNVGG
+463 
-471 SLGDTLNNTVGA
+471 
-483 VGGVL
+483 
-488 DGTVGT
+488 
-494 VGGAVGGALNGT
+494 
-506 VGTIGSAVGGAL
+506 
-518 NGTVGAVGGVLD
+518 
-530 GTVGTV
+530 
-536 GGAVGGA
+536 
-543 LNGTVGTV
+543 
-551 DSAVGGALNGTVGAV
+551 
-566 GGVLD
+566 
-571 GTVGTVG
+571 
-578 GAVGGALNGTVGTI
+578 
-592 GSAVGGALNGTVGAV
+592 
-607 GGVLDG
+607 
-613 TVGTVGSA
+613 VGSA
-621 VGGALNGTVGAVG
+621 VGGALNGTVS
-634 GVLDGTVGTVGGAV
+634 
-648 GGALNGT
+648 
-655 VGTVGS
+655 TVGS
-661 AVGSALNGTVG
+661 AVGGTLNNTVG
-672 AVGGVL
+672 AVG
-678 DGTSGT
+678 D
-684 VGGAVG
+684 A
-690 GALNGTVGA
+690 
-699 VGGVLDGT
+699 
-707 VGTVGGALNG
+707 VGGALNG

-723 SAVGGALNGTVGA
+723 SAVGGALNGTVGQVGSA
-736 VGGVLDGTVG
+736 VGGTLNNTVG
-746 TVGGALNGTVG
+746 AVGGAVDGALNGTVG

-763 GGALNGTVGAVGGV
+763 GGALNGTVGQVGSAVGGT
-777 LDGTVGTV
+777 LNNTVGAV
-785 GGALNGTV
+785 GGAVGGSLNGTV

-800 GGALNG
+800 GGTLHNA
-806 TVGAVGGVLDGTVGT
+806 VGA

-849 GAVGGVLDGT
+849 GQ
-859 VGAVGGAVGGVLNGT
+859 VGGAVGGTLNNTVGQVGGAVDGALNGT

-886 NGTVGAVGGAVGGVL
+886 NGTVGQVGSAVGGILNGTTGSPTGDLGGVL
-901 NGTVGAV
+901 
-908 GGAVGGVLNG
+908 GGVLG
-918 TVGTIGGAVGGA
+918 ST
-930 LNNTVG
+930 LG
-936 SVGSVVGGLLGGGST
+936 SVGS
-951 TPGSGLDGVLT
+951 
-962 GTLGNV
+962 
-968 GGAVGN
+968 AVGN
-974 LLEGNLNGTVNNL
+974 LLNGNLNGTVGNL
-987 GGAVGGLVGGTLG
+987 GSAVGGLVGGTLG
-1000 GLGLTQPS
+1000 SLGLTQPS
-1008 AIPPDSPKAPA
+1008 AIPPTSPKAPA

-1045 TSSLFGGDGYLHNG
+1045 TTSLFGGNGYLSNG

-1066 NVMQAYST
+1066 NVMQTYST

-1094 LGGAVTGGSS
+1094 LGGAATGGSS

-1201 AGPNDPTNPTGVPTA
+1201 DGVNDPSNPTGVPTA
-1216 DYAARMGHSVI
+1216 DYAARMGHSVV

-1267 ASYSAYGLTAAQVSA
+1267 ASYSAYGLTAPQVSA
-1282 GEVSVGTAN
+1282 GEVSVGTAG

-1314 LKGAISLIDDVS
+1314 LKGAISLIDDVAS
-1326 AGAVMYDVDGAGN
+1326 AAVTYDLDGSGN
-1339 PDYRRVTLGNG
+1339 PNYRRVTLGAG

-1378 TTNAAIAGFFGGI
+1378 ATNSAIASFFGGRA
-1391 TAFDPVSGAFTAPL
+1391 AFDPASGIFTAPL
-1405 FEISTISTD
+1405 FEISTISTG
-1414 GAIAQGLYNNAT
+1414 GAIAKGLYENAT
-1426 DAFDA
+1426 DAFAA
-1431 VDGSLVNLNTQINDI
+1431 VDGSLVNLNTQITDI

-1453 LRVNSTGVEAVATGA
+1453 LRVNSTGTEALATGA

-1479 TAANAI
+1479 TAANSI

-1506 ERQVTNLAAGTAAT
+1506 ERQVTNMAAGTAAT
-1520 DAVNLGQLQA
+1520 DAVNVGQLQA
-1530 SEEGALR
+1530 SEQGALR
-1537 YDLNGDGS
+1537 YDLNADGS
-1545 VNYASATLGQGG
+1545 VNYASATLGQTG

-1570 SATSTEAI
+1570 SATSSEAI

-1592 HLGGGAAVN
+1592 HLGGGAAVDAN
-1601 AAGVLTAPTY
+1601 GVLTAPTY
-1611 TINNIAA
+1611 SINNVAA
-1618 NGTISQGSY
+1618 NGTVTKGSY

-1647 TDDIDK
+1647 TGEIDK
-1653 RAVKYDVDGSGNV
+1653 LAVKYDVDGSGNV
-1666 VNTVTLSGTGTGA
+1666 LNSVTLTGTGTGA
-1679 VKVTNVAAGSILA
+1679 VKITNVAAGSILA

-1710 ASYFGGSTAF
+1710 ATYFGGTTAYN
-1720 DGTTNLWT
+1720 GTTNVWT
-1728 APSFSISSIATDGTL
+1728 APTFSISSIATDGTF
-1743 TANDYSNVTAA
+1743 TSGDYNNVTAA
-1754 FSAVDGSLRVLNQR
+1754 FTAVDGSLKVLNQR
-1768 ITNGGGSPYLAVN
+1768 ITNGGGGSAYLAVN
-1781 SSAAAAA
+1781 STAAAAT
-1788 AAGAEALAVGPQASA
+1788 AAGAEAVAVGPQASA
-1803 AGASAVAV
+1803 AGANSVAV
-1811 GNGANASADNS
+1811 GNGASSSAGNS

-1868 VADGSDDHDATNV
+1868 VADGSDTYDATNV

-1892 DQSKAY
+1892 DESKKY

-1911 SFRANNSNNLADPAA
+1911 SFRANNTNNLADPSAS
-1926 TGANSAAGGAGS
+1926 GANSAAGGAGS

-1976 GASGA
+1976 GAAGA

-1989 DGTQATDAVNVRQ
+1989 DGSQATDAVNVRQ

-2017 NGATNFN
+2017 NGATNYN
-2024 SVTLGSS
+2024 SVTLGSTS
-2031 TSGPTTVRNV
+2031 SGPTTVRNV

-2081 LRRTDNRASA
+2081 LRKTDNRASA

-2098 TASLPQPSEA
+2098 TAALPQPSEA
-2108 GRSMASFA
+2108 GRSMASIA

-2121 GESGVAVGLSGV
+2121 GESGVAVGISGV

>member
-28 GGTASRDPRT
+28 GGSAARDPR
-38 SLLTPSALAL
+38 SALLMPTALAL
-48 ALLCVLASGPASAT
+48 ALLCALASGHAGAS

-70 LQALAAKYTQT
+70 LQALAAKYAQPM
-81 LPVKVDAEVALAAAA
+81 PVKVDAEVALAAAS
-96 RQAQA
+96 RQAQS
-101 TPAISA
+101 TTAISA
-107 DTRVGLQ
+107 DARVGLQ
-114 LSTASLPLV
+114 LSTNALPV
-123 HEVLPAAVQV
+123 VRDVLPATVQV
-133 KLGANASPQH
+133 KLDANTAPKQ
-143 VPTPAL
+143 VAVPAL
-149 AADVRAQL
+149 AADVRANVGL
-157 GIGAGTQVD
+157 GHAASNVAKIDA
-166 TSLAANVSSGSA
+166 SLAANVAPSA
-178 SPLGLTADA
+178 HGPLGVAADA
-187 KAKARVGI
+187 QAKARVGV
-195 AGAPVASVGAGAKAA
+195 AGTQVASIDTGAKAA
-210 AGITTSSQ
+210 VAVAGASAGS
-218 GLSGLKAGIDG
+218 LPGLKASVDGKVDSQLKLAGHQIDG
-229 NADSHLAIAGHRIEG
+229 QG
-244 QGKASATAA
+244 QVKATAA
-253 VSLPAKEELP
+253 VTLPAKEELP
-263 GETDDRAITAAF
+263 GETHDRAITAAF
-275 DAGVAG
+275 DTGVAG
-281 KVRVQGPG
+281 KVRVQAPD
-289 GQDVVADRNLKLAGR
+289 GQEVVADRNLKLAGQA
-304 TVVSA
+304 TVAAQTSA
-309 QASTLGLGGLHHG
+309 LGVGGLVGGVVG
-322 ALGDL
+322 AA
-327 GGAVGGVVHG
+327 GGAVGGVLD
-337 VVGTVGS
+337 GTVG
-344 AAGETLHET
+344 
-353 VGTVGSAVGGTLH
+353 

-372 GGTLHGAAGTVGG
+372 GGALH
-385 AVGGVV
+385 
-391 HDVVGTVGSA
+391 
-401 VGGTLHET
+401 
-409 VGAVGGAVSGVLNGT
+409 GT
-424 VGTVGGAVGGTL
+424 VGTVGGAVGST
-436 HNTVGAVG
+436 
-444 GTLHGAVGTVGSA
+444 
-457 VGGVLN
+457 LN
-463 GTVGNVGG
+463 G
-471 SLGDTLNNTVGA
+471 A
-483 VGGVL
+483 
-488 DGTVGT
+488 VGT

-506 VGTIGSAVGGAL
+506 VGSVGSTVGGAL
-518 NGTVGAVGGVLD
+518 NGAV
-530 GTVGTV
+530 
-536 GGAVGGA
+536 
-543 LNGTVGTV
+543 
-551 DSAVGGALNGTVGAV
+551 GTVGAV
-566 GGVLD
+566 G
-571 GTVGTVG
+571 
-578 GAVGGALNGTVGTI
+578 
-592 GSAVGGALNGTVGAV
+592 
-607 GGVLDG
+607 
-613 TVGTVGSA
+613 
-621 VGGALNGTVGAVG
+621 
-634 GVLDGTVGTVGGAV
+634 
-648 GGALNGT
+648 
-655 VGTVGS
+655 
-661 AVGSALNGTVG
+661 
-672 AVGGVL
+672 
-678 DGTSGT
+678 
-684 VGGAVG
+684 
-690 GALNGTVGA
+690 
-699 VGGVLDGT
+699 
-707 VGTVGGALNG
+707 GTVGGALNG
-717 TVGTVG
+717 TVGSVG
-723 SAVGGALNGTVGA
+723 SVVGGALNGAVGTVGA
-736 VGGVLDGTVG
+736 VGG

-757 TVGSAV
+757 SVGSAV
-763 GGALNGTVGAVGGV
+763 GGALNGAVGTVGAVG
-777 LDGTVGTV
+777 GTV

-793 GTVGSAV
+793 GSVGSAV

-806 TVGAVGGVLDGTVGT
+806 AVGT
-821 VGGAVGGAL
+821 VGS
-830 NGTVGTVGSAVG
+830 VGSAVG
-842 GALNGTV
+842 GALNG
-849 GAVGGVLDGT
+849 AVGT
-859 VGAVGGAVGGVLNGT
+859 VGAVGGT
-874 VGTVGSA
+874 

-886 NGTVGAVGGAVGGVL
+886 NGTVGSVGSAVGGTLNGAVGTVGAVGDTVGGALNGTVGSVGSAVGGTLNNTVGAVGNTVGGVL
-901 NGTVGAV
+901 NGAT
-908 GGAVGGVLNG
+908 GGSTGGL
-918 TVGTIGGAVGGA
+918 
-930 LNNTVG
+930 
-936 SVGSVVGGLLGGGST
+936 GGLLGN
-951 TPGSGLDGVLT
+951 
-962 GTLGNV
+962 TLGSV

-974 LLEGNLNGTVNNL
+974 LLNGNLNGTIGNL
-987 GGAVGGLVGGTLG
+987 GSAVGGLVGGTLS
-1000 GLGLTQPS
+1000 GLGLTKPS
-1008 AIPPDSPKAPA
+1008 AIPPTSPKAPA

-1045 TSSLFGGDGYLHNG
+1045 TTSLFGGNGYLSNG

-1066 NVMQAYST
+1066 NVMQTYST

-1094 LGGAVTGGSS
+1094 LGGAATGGSS

-1127 GLLGLLLPTDSPAWA
+1127 GLLGLLLPKDSPAWA

-1201 AGPNDPTNPTGVPTA
+1201 DGVNDPSNPTGVPTA

-1267 ASYSAYGLTAAQVSA
+1267 ASYSAYGLTAPQVSA
-1282 GEVSVGTAN
+1282 GEVSVGTAG
-1291 GGERQITNLAAGSAN
+1291 GGERQITNVAAGSAN
-1306 TDAVNVAQ
+1306 TDAVNVVQ
-1314 LKGAISLIDDVS
+1314 LKGAISLINDV
-1326 AGAVMYDVDGAGN
+1326 AAAAVTYDLDGAGN
-1339 PDYRRVTLGNG
+1339 PNYRRVTLGAG
-1350 TGTTTIGNLAAG
+1350 TGTTTIGNLAGG

-1378 TTNAAIAGFFGGI
+1378 ATNAAIASFFGGRA
-1391 TAFDPVSGAFTAPL
+1391 AFDPASGAFTAPL
-1405 FEISTISTD
+1405 FEISTISTG
-1414 GAIAQGLYNNAT
+1414 GAIAKGLYDNAT
-1426 DAFDA
+1426 DAFAA
-1431 VDGSLVNLNTQINDI
+1431 VDGSLVNLNTQITDI

-1453 LRVNSTGVEAVATGA
+1453 LRVNSTGTEALATGT

-1479 TAANAI
+1479 TAANSI

-1506 ERQVTNLAAGTAAT
+1506 ERQVTNMAAGTAAT
-1520 DAVNLGQLQA
+1520 DAVNVGQLQA
-1530 SEEGALR
+1530 SEQGALR

-1545 VNYASATLGQGG
+1545 VNYASATLGQTG

-1570 SATSTEAI
+1570 SATSSEAI

-1601 AAGVLTAPTY
+1601 ASGVLTAPTY
-1611 TINNIAA
+1611 SINNVAA
-1618 NGTISQGSY
+1618 NGTVSKGSY

-1647 TDDIDK
+1647 TGEIDK
-1653 RAVKYDVDGSGNV
+1653 LAVKYDVDGSGNV
-1666 VNTVTLSGTGTGA
+1666 LNSVTLTGTGTGA
-1679 VKVTNVAAGSILA
+1679 VKITNVAAGSILA

-1710 ASYFGGSTAF
+1710 ANYFGGTTTYN
-1720 DGTTNLWT
+1720 GTTNVWT
-1728 APSFSISSIATDGTL
+1728 APKFSISSIATDGTF
-1743 TANDYSNVTAA
+1743 TSGDYNNVTAA
-1754 FSAVDGSLRVLNQR
+1754 FTAVDGSLKVLNQR
-1768 ITNGGGSPYLAVN
+1768 ITNGGGGSAYLAVN
-1781 SSAAAAA
+1781 STAAAAT
-1788 AAGAEALAVGPQASA
+1788 AAGAEAVAVGPQASA
-1803 AGASAVAV
+1803 AGANSVAV
-1811 GNGANASADNS
+1811 GNGASSSAGNS

-1854 VSVGSSGS
+1854 VSVGSTGS

-1892 DQSKAY
+1892 DQSKSY

-1911 SFRANNSNNLADPAA
+1911 SFRANNTNNLADPSAS
-1926 TGANSAAGGAGS
+1926 GANSAAGGAGS

-1976 GASGA
+1976 GAAGA

-1989 DGTQATDAVNVRQ
+1989 DGSQATDAVNVRQ

-2012 YDTTV
+2012 YDTTT
-2017 NGATNFN
+2017 NGATNYN
-2024 SVTLGSS
+2024 SVTLGSTS
-2031 TSGPTTVRNV
+2031 SGPTTVRNV

-2081 LRRTDNRASA
+2081 LRKTDNRASA

-2098 TASLPQPSEA
+2098 TAALPQPSEA
-2108 GRSMASFA
+2108 GRSMASVA

-2121 GESGVAVGLSGV
+2121 GESGVAVGISGV